1 MREKIDLFL
10 PCEDLEVAQEALT
23 ELHDN
28 KTVQHINLLVSSDFA
43 ALHQVPDG
51 CTFVVIDRL
60 ESSNT
65 VTSIA
70 ENTDADY
77 VIICTKTTPI
87 QWGLYALER
96 FLRTA
101 DDTGAVMI
109 YSDHYSMVKDESLS
123 QDGTSA
129 VGKLEKHPVIDY
141 QEGSLRDDF
150 DFGSLWLIKSQCLR
164 DYVAQTDRVD
174 YLYAGLY
181 DLRLYLSR
189 MGEIFHLN
197 EYLYTENEL
206 DTRKSGEKQ
215 FDYVNPRNRE
225 VQVEMER
232 ACTQHLEKVNALID
246 TSYYRQPDFNEQEF
260 EYEASVVIPVFN
272 REKTIADAVKSA
284 LSQKASFKY
293 NVIVVNNHSTD
304 HTGEILDAIAREME
318 EKNDKQ
324 AGRLIQIIPE
334 RRDLGIGG
342 CWNVAINSDHCG
354 KFAIQLDSDD
364 LYSSPKTL
372 QKIID
377 AFHHQKAAMVIG
389 SYRMCDFDLNTLP
402 PGLIDHK
409 EWTEDN
415 GCNNA
420 LRINGL
426 GAPRAFFTPLVR
438 QIQFPNTSYGEDYAL
453 GLAFSRRYRIGR
465 IYDELYL
472 CRRWGGNSDAALSI
486 DRVNANNLYKDR
498 LRTMELKARRQM
510 LQGKADIM
518 EDSSI
523 SRFFNRQL
531 EKWEDARHRFRDLKH
546 VETHTLSDQLK
557 LQFNPARIVST
568 GAKIDKKTLGERP
581 CFLCDKNRPKEQM
594 SKQIDER
601 FHLLVNPF
609 PILPVHFTIPA
620 RKHQPQAIYKNYGE
634 MHRFLSLHSELM
646 IFYNGPKCGASA
658 PDHLHF
664 QAGTSG
670 ILPLQTNWQRLSRNL
685 TDIISLNDEE
695 KIAAVRDFVVPAF
708 VIISKSEESDETL
721 FHRLYKAMPV
731 RGDETEPMM
740 NIIAWRK
747 SDEYISV
754 VIPREK
760 HRPDAYFAEGCSQV
774 MVSPGALDMSGLIIT
789 PREEDFH
796 KLTEESATALLQEC
810 GISTEKMNSIV
821 TKLKTSKEA
830 ETATETATLY
840 NKGKQPNVTVGI
852 VSGQKI
858 HFSLNKPYLAKGE
871 TVMGEQVVEFFE
883 GGVLWNGNQYSKL
896 TFHPQSADA
905 SFSLSDV
912 TIGVNFHWER
922 KETQTFLGTLRFVVE
937 ADKICAINELPVEKY
952 LESVISSEMSATSSL
967 ELLKAHAVISRSWLL
982 AQMKKRREVAA
993 SGNNFFSFVKKDDML
1008 IRWYDREDHTIF
1020 DVCADDHCQRY
1031 QGITKETS
1039 PHVAEAIRQTL
1050 GQVLLDGD
1058 DICDARFSKCC
1069 GGATEE
1075 FQYCWEDTPKS
1086 YLTAVRDL
1094 VLGVKSKGTA
1104 GDEESTARN
1113 KESKTLPDLTLEAE
1127 ADRWIRSNPPAFC
1140 NTTDKKILSQ
1150 VLNDYDQETADF
1162 YRWKVTY
1169 SQEKLQQLFEEK
1181 LKMNF
1186 GDILDMKAVERGKSG
1201 RISKLQIIGTEKTF
1215 TIGKEL
1221 EIRRALSDT
1230 HLYSSAFVVDK
1241 YDADV
1246 QGVPQ
1251 RFEII
1256 GAGWG
1261 HGVGLCQIGAAVMGE
1276 QGYAYNDILLH
1287 YYQGAEIKQL
1297 YK

>member
-10 PCEDLEVAQEALT
+10 PCEYIDDAQNALSV
-23 ELHDN
+23 LHEY
-28 KTVQHINLLVSSDFA
+28 KTVQHIHFLVSADFA
-43 ALHQVPDG
+43 AHHQVPEG
-51 CTFVVIDRL
+51 CTFVITDRL

-65 VTSIA
+65 IVSIA

-77 VIICTKTTPI
+77 VMICTRHTTI
-87 QWGLYALER
+87 GWGNNTLER
-96 FLRTA
+96 FLRVA
-101 DDTGAVMI
+101 DDTDAVMV
-109 YSDHYSMVKDESLS
+109 YADHYKMVE
-123 QDGTSA
+123 
-129 VGKLEKHPVIDY
+129 GKMEKHPVIDY
-141 QEGSLRDDF
+141 QSGSLRDDF
-150 DFGSLWLIKSQCLR
+150 DFGSLWCIKAQALA
-164 DYVAQTDRVD
+164 DYIAQPDREE
-174 YLYAGLY
+174 YQFAALY

-189 MGEIFHLN
+189 VGEIFHLN
-197 EYLYTENEL
+197 EFLYSEAEL

-225 VQVEMER
+225 VQIEMEK
-232 ACTQHLEKVNALID
+232 ACTQHLGKVGALID
-246 TSYYRQPDFNEQEF
+246 TTFYRQPDFGEQDF
-260 EYEASVVIPVFN
+260 EYEASVIIPVFN
-272 REKTIADAVKSA
+272 REKTVADAVKSA
-284 LSQKASFKY
+284 LGQKANFKF

-304 HTGEILDAIAREME
+304 RTGEILDELKADNM
-318 EKNDKQ
+318 
-324 AGRLIQIIPE
+324 IQIVPE
-334 RRDLGIGG
+334 RTDLGIGG
-342 CWNVAINSDHCG
+342 CWNEAINTSFCG
-354 KFAIQLDSDD
+354 KFAVQLDSDD

-372 QKIID
+372 QKIVD
-377 AFHHQKAAMVIG
+377 AFYKQKAAMIIG

-409 EWTEDN
+409 EWTDEN

-472 CRRWGGNSDAALSI
+472 CRRWGGNSDAALSVEK
-486 DRVNANNLYKDR
+486 VNANNLYKDR
-498 LRTMELKARRQM
+498 LRTMELKARQHM

-531 EKWEDARHRFRDLKH
+531 EVWTDARHRFRDLKH
-546 VETHTLSDQLK
+546 VETRQFSDQLK
-557 LQFNPARIVST
+557 LQWNPARIVST

-594 SKQIDER
+594 SKQIDEK

-620 RKHQPQAIYKNYGE
+620 RKHQPQLIYKNYGE
-634 MHRFLSLHSELM
+634 MHRFISLHSDLM
-646 IFYNGPKCGASA
+646 VFYNGPKCGASA

-664 QAGTSG
+664 QAGTNG

-695 KIAAVRDFVVPAF
+695 KISVVRDFIVPAF
-708 VIISKSEESDETL
+708 VIISKSAESDEAL
-721 FHRLYKAMPV
+721 FRRLYKAMPQ

-740 NIIAWRK
+740 NIISWRK
-747 SDEYISV
+747 GEEFISV

-760 HRPDAYFAEGCSQV
+760 HRPEAYFAEGDAQFV
-774 MVSPGALDMSGLIIT
+774 VSPGALDMSGLIIT
-789 PREEDFH
+789 PREEDFR
-796 KLTEESATALLQEC
+796 KLTEEKALSLLQEC
-810 GISTEKMNSIV
+810 GVSEEKMNAIIA
-821 TKLKTSKEA
+821 KLKASKDAEDAAEA
-830 ETATETATLY
+830 SSTLY
-840 NKGKQPNVTVGI
+840 NKGKQPDVTVGI
-852 VSGQKI
+852 VSAQKI

-871 TVMGEQVVEFFE
+871 KVLGEQVVEFSE
-883 GGVLWNGNQYSKL
+883 GGVLWNGNQYSQL

-937 ADKICAINELPVEKY
+937 SDKIVAINELPVEKY

-982 AQMKKRREVAA
+982 AQMKKRREVAE
-993 SGNNFFSFVKKDDML
+993 SGNNFFSFTKKEDTL
-1008 IRWYDREDHTIF
+1008 IRWYDREDHTLF

-1039 PHVAEAIRQTL
+1039 PHVAEAIRQTK
-1050 GQVLLDGD
+1050 GQILMDGEE
-1058 DICDARFSKCC
+1058 ICDARFSKCC
-1069 GGATEE
+1069 GGITEE
-1075 FQYCWEDTPKS
+1075 FQYCWEDTPKT
-1086 YLTAVRDL
+1086 YLTAVRDIA
-1094 VLGVKSKGTA
+1094 LGV
-1104 GDEESTARN
+1104 EH
-1113 KESKTLPDLTLEAE
+1113 TLPNLTNEEEAE
-1127 ADRWIRSNPPAFC
+1127 KWIRFNPPAFC
-1140 NTTDKKILSQ
+1140 NTQDKKILSE
-1150 VLNDYDQETADF
+1150 VLNDYDQETVNF
-1162 YRWKVTY
+1162 YRWKETL
-1169 SQEKLQQLFEEK
+1169 SQEKLQQLIVDK
-1181 LKMNF
+1181 LKMDL
-1186 GDILDMKAVERGKSG
+1186 GAILDMKAVERGKSG

-1221 EIRRALSDT
+1221 EIRRTLSDS
-1230 HLYSSAFVVDK
+1230 HLLSSAFVVDK
-1241 YDADV
+1241 YDKDE

-1251 RFEII
+1251 RFELI

-1276 QGYAYNDILLH
+1276 QGYHYDAILLH
-1287 YYQGAEIKQL
+1287 YYQGAEIKKL

>member
-10 PCEDLEVAQEALT
+10 PCEDLMVAQEALT

-43 ALHQVPDG
+43 AQHQVPDG

-65 VTSIA
+65 ITSIA

-87 QWGLYALER
+87 KWGLYALER

-164 DYVAQTDRVD
+164 DYAAQTDRVD

-189 MGEIFHLN
+189 VGEIFHLN

-225 VQVEMER
+225 VQIEMER
-232 ACTQHLEKVNALID
+232 ACTQHLEKVGALID
-246 TSYYRQPDFNEQEF
+246 TSYYRLPDFNEQDF

-284 LSQKASFKY
+284 LSQKANFKF

-304 HTGEILDAIAREME
+304 KTGDILSRIAHEME

-324 AGRLIQIIPE
+324 AGRLIQIVPE

-354 KFAIQLDSDD
+354 KFAVQLDSDD

-372 QKIID
+372 QKIVD
-377 AFHHQKAAMVIG
+377 AFYKQKAAMMIG

-531 EKWEDARHRFRDLKH
+531 EKWDDARHRFRDLKH
-546 VETHTLSDQLK
+546 VETKKLSEEVR

-594 SKQIDER
+594 SQQIDER

-646 IFYNGPKCGASA
+646 VFYNGPKCGASA

-670 ILPLQTNWQRLSRNL
+670 ILPLQANWQRLSRNL

-695 KIAAVRDFVVPAF
+695 KIAVVRDFIVPAF

-721 FHRLYKAMPV
+721 FHRLYKSMPM

-747 SDEYISV
+747 EDEYISV

-760 HRPDAYFAEGCSQV
+760 HRPEAYFAEGDAQV

-796 KLTEESATALLQEC
+796 KLTEESATTILQEC

-830 ETATETATLY
+830 ETETATLY
-840 NKGKQPNVTVGI
+840 NNGKQPNVTVGI

-871 TVMGEQVVEFFE
+871 TVMGEQVVEFSE

-1050 GQVLLDGD
+1050 GQVLLDGE

-1069 GGATEE
+1069 GGETEE

-1094 VLGVKSKGTA
+1094 VLGVK
-1104 GDEESTARN
+1104 DEEQEDSSRFTLHSSLQDEATA
-1113 KESKTLPDLTLEAE
+1113 E
-1127 ADRWIRSNPPAFC
+1127 RWIRSNPPAFC

-1186 GDILDMKAVERGKSG
+1186 GAILDMKAVERGKSG

-1241 YDADV
+1241 YDKDE

>member
-10 PCEDLEVAQEALT
+10 PCEDIEVAKETLI

-43 ALHQVPDG
+43 AHNQVPNG
-51 CTFVVIDRL
+51 CTFVVIDRM

-65 VTSIA
+65 ITSIA
-70 ENTDADY
+70 ENTDAEY
-77 VIICTKTTPI
+77 VMICTKTTPI
-87 QWGLYALER
+87 RWGLYALER

-101 DDTGAVMI
+101 DDTNAIMV
-109 YSDHYSMVKDESLS
+109 YADHYSLVKEENDPEGTLS
-123 QDGTSA
+123 D
-129 VGKLEKHPVIDY
+129 GKLVKHPVIDY
-141 QEGSLRDDF
+141 QQGSLRDDF
-150 DFGSLWLIKSQCLR
+150 DFGSLWLVKSKNLL
-164 DYVAQTDRVD
+164 DYVAQADRID
-174 YLYAGLY
+174 YQYAGLY

-189 MGEIFHLN
+189 MGEIFHIN
-197 EYLYTENEL
+197 EYLYTEDEL
-206 DTRKSGEKQ
+206 DNRKSGEKQ

-225 VQVEMER
+225 VQIEMER
-232 ACTQHLEKVNALID
+232 ACTLHLEKVGALID
-246 TSYYRQPDFNEQEF
+246 TNFYRQPDFDEQEF
-260 EYEASVVIPVFN
+260 DNEASVIIPVYN

-284 LSQKASFKY
+284 LSQKTSFKY

-304 HTGEILDAIAREME
+304 RTGEILHELARDLEVR
-318 EKNDKQ
+318 NDKQ
-324 AGRLIQIIPE
+324 AGHLIQIVPE
-334 RRDLGIGG
+334 RKDLGIGG
-342 CWNVAINSDHCG
+342 CWNIAINSDYCG
-354 KFAIQLDSDD
+354 KFAVQLDSDD

-372 QKIID
+372 QKIVD
-377 AFHHQKAAMVIG
+377 AFHKQKAAMIIG

-409 EWTEDN
+409 EWTDDN

-453 GLAFSRRYRIGR
+453 GLVFSRRYRIGR

-486 DRVNANNLYKDR
+486 DRINANNLYKDR
-498 LRTMELKARRQM
+498 LRTMELKARQQM

-518 EDSSI
+518 EDTSI

-531 EKWEDARHRFRDLKH
+531 EKWADARHRFRDLKH
-546 VETHTLSDQLK
+546 VETHQLSEQIK
-557 LQFNPARIVST
+557 LQWNPARIVST

-581 CFLCDKNRPKEQM
+581 CFLCEKNRPKEQM
-594 SKQIDER
+594 TKQIDEQ
-601 FHLLVNPF
+601 FQLLVNPF

-664 QAGTSG
+664 QSGTSG
-670 ILPLQTNWQRLSRNL
+670 ILPLQANWQRLSRNL
-685 TDIISLNDEE
+685 TDVVSLNDDE
-695 KIAAVRDFVVPAF
+695 KIAVLRDFVVPAF
-708 VIISKSEESDETL
+708 VIISKSEDSDETL
-721 FHRLYKAMPV
+721 FQRLYKSMPT

-740 NIIAWRK
+740 NIVAWRK
-747 SDEYISV
+747 GEDYISV

-760 HRPDAYFAEGCSQV
+760 HRPECYFAEGDGQV
-774 MVSPGALDMSGLIIT
+774 LVSPGALDMSGLIIT
-789 PREEDFH
+789 PREEDFR
-796 KLTEESATALLQEC
+796 KLDQKKATAILQEC
-810 GISTEKMNSIV
+810 GISEDKMNVIV
-821 TKLKTSKEA
+821 SKLKASKE
-830 ETATETATLY
+830 TETTVGISSLY
-840 NKGKQPNVTVGI
+840 NNGKQPNVTVGI

-871 TVMGEQVVEFFE
+871 EVIGEQEVEFSE

-896 TFHPQSADA
+896 TFHPQSNDA

-982 AQMKKRREVAA
+982 AQMKKRREVAE
-993 SGNNFFSFVKKDDML
+993 SGNNFFSFVKKEDML

-1039 PHVAEAIRQTL
+1039 PHVAEAIRQTK
-1050 GQVLLDGD
+1050 GQILMDGD
-1058 DICDARFSKCC
+1058 EICDARFSKCC
-1069 GGATEE
+1069 GGVTEE
-1075 FQYCWEDTPKS
+1075 FQYCWENTPKR
-1086 YLTAVRDL
+1086 YLASIRDQVSEERRMKREDSISL
-1094 VLGVKSKGTA
+1094 HASLQ
-1104 GDEESTARN
+1104 DEAT
-1113 KESKTLPDLTLEAE
+1113 AE
-1127 ADRWIRSNPPAFC
+1127 AWIRSNPPAFC
-1140 NTTDKKILSQ
+1140 NTQDKKILSQ

-1162 YRWKVTY
+1162 YRWKVTLC
-1169 SQEKLQQLFEEK
+1169 QEKVQQLLEEK
-1181 LKMNF
+1181 LKLNV
-1186 GDILDMKAVERGKSG
+1186 GEVLDFKAIERGKSG
-1201 RISKLQIIGTEKTF
+1201 RISKLQIIGSEKTF

-1221 EIRRALSDT
+1221 EIRRALSDS

-1241 YDADV
+1241 YDLDE

-1251 RFEII
+1251 RFELI

-1276 QGYAYNDILLH
+1276 QGFSYNDILLH
-1287 YYQGAEIKQL
+1287 YYQGAEIKKL

>member
-1 MREKIDLFL
+1 MRQKIDLFL
-10 PCEDLEVAQEALT
+10 PCEDLDVAQEALL

-28 KTVQHINLLVSSDFA
+28 KTVQHINLLVSADFA
-43 ALHQVPDG
+43 ASHQVPDG
-51 CTFVVIDRL
+51 CTFIVVDRL

-65 VTSIA
+65 VSSIA

-77 VIICTKTTPI
+77 VIICTKATPI
-87 QWGLYALER
+87 RWGLYALER

-101 DDTGAVMI
+101 DDTGAVMV
-109 YSDHYSMVKDESLS
+109 YSDHYSVQE
-123 QDGTSA
+123 
-129 VGKLEKHPVIDY
+129 GKLEKHPVIDY
-141 QEGSLRDDF
+141 QAGSLRDDF
-150 DFGSLWLIKSQCLR
+150 DFGSLWLVKAQNLL
-164 DYVAQTDRVD
+164 DYAAQQDRLE
-174 YLYAGLY
+174 YQFAGLY

-189 MGEIFHLN
+189 VGEIFHIN
-197 EYLYTENEL
+197 EFLYTEDEL

-225 VQVEMER
+225 VQIEMEK
-232 ACTQHLEKVNALID
+232 ACTHHLEKVGALVD
-246 TSYYRQPDFNEQEF
+246 TNYYRQPDFDEQEF
-260 EYEASVVIPVFN
+260 EYEASVIIPVFN

-284 LSQKASFKY
+284 LSQKTSFKF

-304 HTGEILDAIAREME
+304 RTGEILSEIAHEME
-318 EKNDKQ
+318 ERNDKQ
-324 AGRLIQIIPE
+324 AGRLVQIVPD
-334 RRDLGIGG
+334 RNDLGIGG
-342 CWNVAINSDHCG
+342 CWNMAINSDHCG
-354 KFAIQLDSDD
+354 KFAVQLDSDD

-372 QKIID
+372 QKIVD
-377 AFHHQKAAMVIG
+377 AFHKQKAAMMIG

-453 GLAFSRRYRIGR
+453 GLVFSRRYRIGR

-486 DRVNANNLYKDR
+486 DKVNANNLYKDR
-498 LRTMELKARRQM
+498 LRTMELKARQQM

-523 SRFFNRQL
+523 SRFFNRQM
-531 EKWEDARHRFRDLKH
+531 EKWADARHRFRDLKH
-546 VETHTLSDQLK
+546 VETHQLSDQLK
-557 LQFNPARIVST
+557 VQWNPARIVST
-568 GAKIDKKTLGERP
+568 GAKIDKKTLGDRP
-581 CFLCDKNRPKEQM
+581 CFLCDKNRPKEQI

-601 FHLLVNPF
+601 FLLLVNPF
-609 PILPVHFTIPA
+609 PILPIHFTIPA
-620 RKHQPQAIYKNYGE
+620 RKHQPQSIYKNYGE

-646 IFYNGPKCGASA
+646 VFYNGPKCGASA

-670 ILPLQTNWQRLSRNL
+670 ILPLQANWQRLSRNL
-685 TDIISLNDEE
+685 TDIISLNDDE
-695 KIAAVRDFVVPAF
+695 KIALIHDFVVPAF
-708 VIISKSEESDETL
+708 VIISKSEDSDEAL
-721 FHRLYKAMPV
+721 FHRLYKSMPV

-747 SDEYISV
+747 GDEYISV

-760 HRPDAYFAEGCSQV
+760 HRPEAYFAEGDAQM

-789 PREEDFH
+789 PREEDFR
-796 KLTEESATALLQEC
+796 KLTEESATAILQEC
-810 GISTEKMNSIV
+810 GVSTDKMNSIV
-821 TKLKTSKEA
+821 TKLKASKEA
-830 ETATETATLY
+830 ELQVGTSALY
-840 NKGKQPNVTVGI
+840 SYDKEPEVKVGI

-871 TVMGEQVVEFFE
+871 TVIGEQEVEFSE
-883 GGVLWNGNQYSKL
+883 GGVLWNGNQYSSL

-905 SFSLSDV
+905 SFSLNDV

-937 ADKICAINELPVEKY
+937 SDKICAINELPVEKY

-982 AQMKKRREVAA
+982 AQMKKRRDVAE
-993 SGNNFFSFVKKDDML
+993 SGNNFFSFTKKEDML

-1039 PHVAEAIRQTL
+1039 PHVAEAIRQTK

-1058 DICDARFSKCC
+1058 EICDARFSKCC
-1069 GGATEE
+1069 GGVTEE
-1075 FQYCWEDTPKS
+1075 FQYCWEDTPKN
-1086 YLTAVRDL
+1086 YLTAVRDIA
-1094 VLGVKSKGTA
+1094 LGI
-1104 GDEESTARN
+1104 EST
-1113 KESKTLPDLTLEAE
+1113 LPNLTNEEEAE
-1127 ADRWIRSNPPAFC
+1127 KWIRFNPPAFC
-1140 NTTDKKILSQ
+1140 NTQDKRILSQ
-1150 VLNDYDQETADF
+1150 VLNDYDQETVDF
-1162 YRWKVTY
+1162 YRWKVTLT
-1169 SQEKLQQLFEEK
+1169 QEKLQQLIADR
-1181 LKMNF
+1181 LKMDL
-1186 GDILDMKAVERGKSG
+1186 GSILDMKSVERGTSG

-1221 EIRRALSDT
+1221 EIRRTLSDS
-1230 HLYSSAFVVDK
+1230 HLLSSAFIVDK
-1241 YDADV
+1241 YDIDE

-1251 RFEII
+1251 RFELI

-1276 QGYAYNDILLH
+1276 EGYLYDAILLH
-1287 YYQGAEIKQL
+1287 YYQGAEIKKL

>member
-10 PCEDLEVAQEALT
+10 PFEALEKGEET
-23 ELHDN
+23 LLELHEN

-43 ALHQVPDG
+43 SQHQVPEG
-51 CTFVVIDRL
+51 CTFVVIDRM

-65 VTSIA
+65 VMSIA

-77 VIICTKTTPI
+77 LLLCTRMTSVR
-87 QWGLYALER
+87 WGLYALER

-101 DDTGAVMI
+101 DDTGAVMV
-109 YSDHYSMVKDESLS
+109 YSDHYS
-123 QDGTSA
+123 
-129 VGKLEKHPVIDY
+129 LEEGALTKHPAIDY
-141 QEGSLRDDF
+141 QAGSLRDDF
-150 DFGSLWLIKSQCLR
+150 GFGSLWLIKSQALL

-174 YLYAGLY
+174 YQYAGLY

-189 MGEIFHLN
+189 KGEIFHLN
-197 EYLYTENEL
+197 EYLYTEAEL

-225 VQVEMER
+225 VQIEMER
-232 ACTQHLEKVNALID
+232 ACTAHLEKVGAIVD
-246 TSYYRQPDFNEQEF
+246 TNFYRQPDFDEQDF
-260 EYEASVVIPVFN
+260 ACEASVVIPVFN

-284 LSQKASFKY
+284 LSQKTNFPY
-293 NVIVVNNHSTD
+293 TVIVVNNHSTD
-304 HTGEILDAIAREME
+304 STGEILDSIDDE
-318 EKNDKQ
+318 
-324 AGRLIQIIPE
+324 RLIQIVPG
-334 RRDLGIGG
+334 RTDLGIGG
-342 CWNVAINSDHCG
+342 CWNVAVNSDHCG
-354 KFAIQLDSDD
+354 KFAVQLDSDD

-372 QKIID
+372 QKIVD
-377 AFHHQKAAMVIG
+377 AFHEQKAAMIIG

-472 CRRWGGNSDAALSI
+472 CRRWGGNSDAALSVE
-486 DRVNANNLYKDR
+486 RVNANNLYKDR
-498 LRTMELKARRQM
+498 LRTMELKARQQM

-531 EKWEDARHRFRDLKH
+531 EMWEDARHRFRDLKH
-546 VETHTLSDQLK
+546 VEVRQLSDQLK
-557 LQFNPARIVST
+557 VQFNPARIVST
-568 GAKIDKKTLGERP
+568 GAKIDKHTLGERP
-581 CFLCDKNRPKEQM
+581 CFLCERNRPKEQM
-594 SKQIDER
+594 TKQIDDH
-601 FHLLVNPF
+601 FQLLVNPF

-620 RKHQPQAIYKNYGE
+620 TKHQPQSIYRHYGE
-634 MHRFLSLHSELM
+634 MHRLLSLHSELM
-646 IFYNGPKCGASA
+646 VFYNGPKCGASA

-670 ILPLQTNWQRLSRNL
+670 VLPLQTNWQRLSRNL
-685 TDIISLNDEE
+685 TDVISLNDEE
-695 KIAAVRDFVVPAF
+695 KISVLRDFLVPAF
-708 VIISKSEESDETL
+708 VIISKSEDSDEEL
-721 FHRLYKAMPV
+721 FHRLYRSMPM
-731 RGDETEPMM
+731 RGDESEPMM

-747 SDEYISV
+747 GDEFISV

-760 HRPDAYFAEGCSQV
+760 HRPDAYFAEGEAQM
-774 MVSPGALDMSGLIIT
+774 MVSPGALDMTGLIIT
-789 PREEDFH
+789 PREEDFS
-796 KLTEESATALLQEC
+796 KINLDKATALLREC
-810 GISTEKMNSIV
+810 GISAEKMEAIV
-821 TKLKTSKEA
+821 SNLKASA
-830 ETATETATLY
+830 ATAHEHPLQLLAG
-840 NKGKQPNVTVGI
+840 KGKQPNVNVGI

-871 TVMGEQVVEFFE
+871 MVTGEQEVAFSE
-883 GGVLWNGNQYSKL
+883 GGILWNGNQYSSL

-922 KETQTFLGTLRFVVE
+922 KETQTFLGTLHFVVE
-937 ADKICAINELPVEKY
+937 SDKICAINELPVERY

-982 AQMKKRREVAA
+982 AQMKKRREVAE
-993 SGNNFFSFVKKDDML
+993 SGNNFFSFVKKDDRL

-1039 PHVAEAIRQTL
+1039 PHVAEAIRQTK
-1050 GQVLLDGD
+1050 GQILMDGD

-1069 GGATEE
+1069 GGVTEE
-1075 FQYCWEDTPKS
+1075 FQYCWEDTPKN
-1086 YLTAVRDL
+1086 YLSSVRDIIQ
-1094 VLGVKSKGTA
+1094 GVKSA
-1104 GDEESTARN
+1104 GSAAPAPLPSLQDEA
-1113 KESKTLPDLTLEAE
+1113 A
-1127 ADRWIRSNPPAFC
+1127 ADAWIRSNPPAFC
-1140 NTTDKKILSQ
+1140 NTSDKKILSQ

-1162 YRWKVTY
+1162 YRWKVTLT
-1169 SQEKLQQLFEEK
+1169 QEKLQQLLDEK
-1181 LKMNF
+1181 LKMSF
-1186 GDILDMKAVERGKSG
+1186 GDILDLQAEERGKSG
-1201 RISKLQIIGTEKTF
+1201 RISKLRIVGTEKTF
-1215 TIGKEL
+1215 VIGKEL

-1230 HLYSSAFVVDK
+1230 HLYSSAFVVDRCDIDEK
-1241 YDADV
+1241 
-1246 QGVPQ
+1246 GVPQ
-1251 RFEII
+1251 RFDII

-1276 QGYAYNDILLH
+1276 EGFDYDAILLH
-1287 YYQGAEIKQL
+1287 YYQGAEIKKV

>member
-10 PCEDLEVAQEALT
+10 PCEYIDDAQNALSV
-23 ELHDN
+23 LHEY
-28 KTVQHINLLVSSDFA
+28 KTVQHIHFLVSADFA
-43 ALHQVPDG
+43 AHHQVPEG
-51 CTFVVIDRL
+51 CTFVITDRL

-65 VTSIA
+65 IVSIA

-77 VIICTKTTPI
+77 VMICTRHTTI
-87 QWGLYALER
+87 GWGNNTLER
-96 FLRTA
+96 FLRVA
-101 DDTGAVMI
+101 DDTDAVMV
-109 YSDHYSMVKDESLS
+109 YADHYKMVE
-123 QDGTSA
+123 
-129 VGKLEKHPVIDY
+129 GKMEKHPVIDY
-141 QEGSLRDDF
+141 QSGSLRDDF
-150 DFGSLWLIKSQCLR
+150 DFGSLWCIKAQALA
-164 DYVAQTDRVD
+164 DYIAQSDREE
-174 YLYAGLY
+174 YQFAALY

-189 MGEIFHLN
+189 VGEIFHLN
-197 EYLYTENEL
+197 EFLYSEAEL

-225 VQVEMER
+225 VQIEMEK
-232 ACTQHLEKVNALID
+232 ACTQHLGKVGALID
-246 TSYYRQPDFNEQEF
+246 TTFYRQPDFGEQDF
-260 EYEASVVIPVFN
+260 EYEASVIIPVFN
-272 REKTIADAVKSA
+272 REKTVADAVKSA
-284 LSQKASFKY
+284 LGQKANFKF

-304 HTGEILDAIAREME
+304 RTGEILDELKADNM
-318 EKNDKQ
+318 
-324 AGRLIQIIPE
+324 IQIVPE
-334 RRDLGIGG
+334 RTDLGIGG
-342 CWNVAINSDHCG
+342 CWNEAINSSFCG
-354 KFAIQLDSDD
+354 KFAVQLDSDD

-372 QKIID
+372 QKIVD
-377 AFHHQKAAMVIG
+377 AFYKQKAAMIIG

-409 EWTEDN
+409 EWTDEN

-472 CRRWGGNSDAALSI
+472 CRRWGGNSDAALSVEK
-486 DRVNANNLYKDR
+486 VNANNLYKDR
-498 LRTMELKARRQM
+498 LRTMELKARQHM

-531 EKWEDARHRFRDLKH
+531 EVWTDARHRFRDLKH
-546 VETHTLSDQLK
+546 VETRQFSDQLK
-557 LQFNPARIVST
+557 LQWNPARIVST

-594 SKQIDER
+594 SKQIDEK

-620 RKHQPQAIYKNYGE
+620 RKHQPQLIYKNYGE
-634 MHRFLSLHSELM
+634 MHRFISLHSDLM
-646 IFYNGPKCGASA
+646 VFYNGPKCGASA

-664 QAGTSG
+664 QAGTNG

-695 KIAAVRDFVVPAF
+695 KISVVRDFIVPAF
-708 VIISKSEESDETL
+708 VIISKSAESDEAL
-721 FHRLYKAMPV
+721 FRRLYKAMPQ

-740 NIIAWRK
+740 NIISWRK
-747 SDEYISV
+747 GEEFISV

-760 HRPDAYFAEGCSQV
+760 HRPEAYFAEGDAQFV
-774 MVSPGALDMSGLIIT
+774 VSPGALDMSGLIIT
-789 PREEDFH
+789 PREEDFR
-796 KLTEESATALLQEC
+796 KLTEEKALSLLQEC
-810 GISTEKMNSIV
+810 GVSEEKMNAIIA
-821 TKLKTSKEA
+821 KLKASKDAENAAEA
-830 ETATETATLY
+830 SSTLY
-840 NKGKQPNVTVGI
+840 NKGKQPDVTVGI
-852 VSGQKI
+852 VSAQKI

-871 TVMGEQVVEFFE
+871 KVLGEQVVEFSE
-883 GGVLWNGNQYSKL
+883 GGVLWNGNQYSQL

-937 ADKICAINELPVEKY
+937 SDKIVAINELPVEKY

-982 AQMKKRREVAA
+982 AQMKKRREVAE
-993 SGNNFFSFVKKDDML
+993 SGNNFFSFTKKEDTL
-1008 IRWYDREDHTIF
+1008 IRWYDREDHTLF

-1039 PHVAEAIRQTL
+1039 PHVAEAIRQTK
-1050 GQVLLDGD
+1050 GQILMDGEE
-1058 DICDARFSKCC
+1058 ICDARFSKCC
-1069 GGATEE
+1069 GGITEE
-1075 FQYCWEDTPKS
+1075 FQYCWEDTPKT
-1086 YLTAVRDL
+1086 YLTAVRDIA
-1094 VLGVKSKGTA
+1094 LGV
-1104 GDEESTARN
+1104 EH
-1113 KESKTLPDLTLEAE
+1113 TLPNLTNEEEAE
-1127 ADRWIRSNPPAFC
+1127 KWIRFNPPAFC
-1140 NTTDKKILSQ
+1140 NTQDKKILSE
-1150 VLNDYDQETADF
+1150 VLNDYDQETVNF
-1162 YRWKVTY
+1162 YRWKETL
-1169 SQEKLQQLFEEK
+1169 SQEKLQQLIADK
-1181 LKMNF
+1181 LKMDL
-1186 GDILDMKAVERGKSG
+1186 GAILDMKAVERGKSG
-1201 RISKLQIIGTEKTF
+1201 RISKLQIIGTEKIF

-1221 EIRRALSDT
+1221 EIRRTLSDS
-1230 HLYSSAFVVDK
+1230 HLLSSAFVVDK
-1241 YDADV
+1241 YDKDE

-1251 RFEII
+1251 RFELI

-1276 QGYAYNDILLH
+1276 QGYHYDAILLH
-1287 YYQGAEIKQL
+1287 YYQGAEIKKL

>member
-10 PCEDLEVAQEALT
+10 PFEALEKGEET
-23 ELHDN
+23 LLELHEN

-43 ALHQVPDG
+43 SQHQVPEG
-51 CTFVVIDRL
+51 CTFVVIDRM

-65 VTSIA
+65 VMSIA

-77 VIICTKTTPI
+77 LLLCTRMTSVR
-87 QWGLYALER
+87 WGLYALER

-101 DDTGAVMI
+101 DDTGAVMV
-109 YSDHYSMVKDESLS
+109 YSDHYS
-123 QDGTSA
+123 
-129 VGKLEKHPVIDY
+129 LEEGALTKHPAIDY
-141 QEGSLRDDF
+141 QAGSLRDDF
-150 DFGSLWLIKSQCLR
+150 DFGSLWLIKSQALL

-174 YLYAGLY
+174 YQYAGLY

-189 MGEIFHLN
+189 KGEIFHLN
-197 EYLYTENEL
+197 EYLYTEAEL

-225 VQVEMER
+225 VQIEMER
-232 ACTQHLEKVNALID
+232 ACTAHLEKVGAIVD
-246 TSYYRQPDFNEQEF
+246 TNFYRQPDFDEQDF
-260 EYEASVVIPVFN
+260 ACEASVVIPVFN

-284 LSQKASFKY
+284 LSQKTNFPY

-304 HTGEILDAIAREME
+304 STGEILDSIDDE
-318 EKNDKQ
+318 
-324 AGRLIQIIPE
+324 RLIQIVPG
-334 RRDLGIGG
+334 RTDLGIGG
-342 CWNVAINSDHCG
+342 CWNVAVNSDHCG
-354 KFAIQLDSDD
+354 KFAVQLDSDD

-372 QKIID
+372 QKIVD
-377 AFHHQKAAMVIG
+377 AFHEQKAAMIIG

-472 CRRWGGNSDAALSI
+472 CRRWGGNSDAALSVE
-486 DRVNANNLYKDR
+486 RVNANNLYKDR
-498 LRTMELKARRQM
+498 LRTMELKARQQM

-531 EKWEDARHRFRDLKH
+531 EMWEDARHRFRDLKH
-546 VETHTLSDQLK
+546 VEVRQLSDQLK
-557 LQFNPARIVST
+557 VQFNPARIVST
-568 GAKIDKKTLGERP
+568 GAKIDKHTLGERP
-581 CFLCDKNRPKEQM
+581 CFLCERNRPKEQM
-594 SKQIDER
+594 TKQIDDH
-601 FHLLVNPF
+601 FQLLVNPF

-620 RKHQPQAIYKNYGE
+620 TKHQPQSIYRHYGE
-634 MHRFLSLHSELM
+634 MHRLLSLHSELM
-646 IFYNGPKCGASA
+646 VFYNGPKCGASA

-670 ILPLQTNWQRLSRNL
+670 VLPLQTNWQRLSRNL
-685 TDIISLNDEE
+685 TDVISLTDEE
-695 KIAAVRDFVVPAF
+695 KISVLRDFLVPAF
-708 VIISKSEESDETL
+708 VIISKSEDSDEEL
-721 FHRLYKAMPV
+721 FHRLYRSMPM
-731 RGDETEPMM
+731 RGDESEPMM

-747 SDEYISV
+747 GDEFISV

-760 HRPDAYFAEGCSQV
+760 HRPDAYFAEGEAQM
-774 MVSPGALDMSGLIIT
+774 MVSPGALDMAGLIIT
-789 PREEDFH
+789 PREEDFS
-796 KLTEESATALLQEC
+796 KINLDKATALLREC
-810 GISTEKMNSIV
+810 GISTEKMEAIV
-821 TKLKTSKEA
+821 SNLKASA
-830 ETATETATLY
+830 ATAHEHPLQLLAG
-840 NKGKQPNVTVGI
+840 KGKQPNVNVGI

-871 TVMGEQVVEFFE
+871 MVTGEQEVAFSE
-883 GGVLWNGNQYSKL
+883 GGILWNGNQYSSL
-896 TFHPQSADA
+896 TFHPQSSDA

-922 KETQTFLGTLRFVVE
+922 KETQTFLGTLHFVVE
-937 ADKICAINELPVEKY
+937 SDKICAINELPVERY

-982 AQMKKRREVAA
+982 AQMKKRREVAE
-993 SGNNFFSFVKKDDML
+993 SGNNFFSFVKKDDRL

-1039 PHVAEAIRQTL
+1039 PHVAEAIRQTK
-1050 GQVLLDGD
+1050 GQILMDGD

-1069 GGATEE
+1069 GGVTEE
-1075 FQYCWEDTPKS
+1075 FQYCWEDTPKN
-1086 YLTAVRDL
+1086 YLSSVRDIIQ
-1094 VLGVKSKGTA
+1094 GVKSVSSA
-1104 GDEESTARN
+1104 APAPLPSLQDEAA
-1113 KESKTLPDLTLEAE
+1113 AE
-1127 ADRWIRSNPPAFC
+1127 AWIRSNPPAFC

-1162 YRWKVTY
+1162 YRWKVTLT
-1169 SQEKLQQLFEEK
+1169 QEKLKQLLDEK

-1186 GDILDMKAVERGKSG
+1186 GDILDLQAEERGKSG
-1201 RISKLQIIGTEKTF
+1201 RISKLRIVGTEKTF
-1215 TIGKEL
+1215 VIGKEL

-1230 HLYSSAFVVDK
+1230 HLYSSAFVVDRCDIDEK
-1241 YDADV
+1241 
-1246 QGVPQ
+1246 GVPQ
-1251 RFEII
+1251 RFDII

-1276 QGYAYNDILLH
+1276 EGFDYDAILLH
-1287 YYQGAEIKQL
+1287 YYQGAEIKKV

>member
-10 PCEDLEVAQEALT
+10 PCENIDDAQNALSV
-23 ELHDN
+23 LHEY
-28 KTVQHINLLVSSDFA
+28 KTVQHIHFLVSADFA
-43 ALHQVPDG
+43 AHHQVPEG
-51 CTFVVIDRL
+51 CTFVITDRL

-65 VTSIA
+65 IASIA

-77 VIICTKTTPI
+77 VMICTRHTTI
-87 QWGLYALER
+87 GWGNNTLER
-96 FLRTA
+96 FLRVA
-101 DDTGAVMI
+101 DDTDAVMV
-109 YSDHYSMVKDESLS
+109 YADHYKMVE
-123 QDGTSA
+123 
-129 VGKLEKHPVIDY
+129 GKMEKHPVIDY
-141 QEGSLRDDF
+141 QSGSLRDDF
-150 DFGSLWLIKSQCLR
+150 DFGSLWCIKAQALA
-164 DYVAQTDRVD
+164 DYIAQSDREE
-174 YLYAGLY
+174 YQFAALY

-189 MGEIFHLN
+189 VGEIFHLN
-197 EYLYTENEL
+197 EFLYSEAEL

-225 VQVEMER
+225 VQIEMEK
-232 ACTQHLEKVNALID
+232 ACTQHLGKVGALID
-246 TSYYRQPDFNEQEF
+246 TTFYRQPDFGEQDF
-260 EYEASVVIPVFN
+260 EYEASVIIPVFN
-272 REKTIADAVKSA
+272 REKTVADAVKSA
-284 LSQKASFKY
+284 LGQKANFKF

-304 HTGEILDAIAREME
+304 RTGEILDELKAD
-318 EKNDKQ
+318 N
-324 AGRLIQIIPE
+324 LIQIVPE
-334 RRDLGIGG
+334 RTDLGIGG
-342 CWNVAINSDHCG
+342 CWNEAINSSFCG
-354 KFAIQLDSDD
+354 KFAVQLDSDD

-372 QKIID
+372 QKIVD
-377 AFHHQKAAMVIG
+377 AFYKQKAAMIIG

-409 EWTEDN
+409 EWTDEN

-472 CRRWGGNSDAALSI
+472 CRRWGGNSDAALSVEK
-486 DRVNANNLYKDR
+486 VNANNLYKDR
-498 LRTMELKARRQM
+498 LRTMELKARQHL

-531 EKWEDARHRFRDLKH
+531 EVWTDARHRFRDLKH
-546 VETHTLSDQLK
+546 VETRQFSDQLK
-557 LQFNPARIVST
+557 LQWNPARIVST

-594 SKQIDER
+594 SKQIDEK

-620 RKHQPQAIYKNYGE
+620 RKHQPQLIYKNYGE
-634 MHRFLSLHSELM
+634 MHRFISLHSDLM
-646 IFYNGPKCGASA
+646 VFYNGPKCGASA

-664 QAGTSG
+664 QAGTNG

-695 KIAAVRDFVVPAF
+695 KISVVRDFIVPAF
-708 VIISKSEESDETL
+708 VIISKSAESDEAL
-721 FHRLYKAMPV
+721 FRRLYKAMPQ

-740 NIIAWRK
+740 NIISWRK
-747 SDEYISV
+747 GEEFISV

-760 HRPDAYFAEGCSQV
+760 HRPEAYFAEGDAQFV
-774 MVSPGALDMSGLIIT
+774 VSPGALDMSGLIIT
-789 PREEDFH
+789 PREEDFR
-796 KLTEESATALLQEC
+796 KLTEEKALSLLQEC
-810 GISTEKMNSIV
+810 GVSEEKMNAIIA
-821 TKLKTSKEA
+821 KLKASKDAEDAAEA
-830 ETATETATLY
+830 SSTLY
-840 NKGKQPNVTVGI
+840 NKGKQPDVTVGI
-852 VSGQKI
+852 VSAQKI

-871 TVMGEQVVEFFE
+871 KVLGEQVVEFSE
-883 GGVLWNGNQYSKL
+883 GGVLWNGNQYSQI

-937 ADKICAINELPVEKY
+937 SDKIVAINELPVEKY

-982 AQMKKRREVAA
+982 AQMKKRREVAEN
-993 SGNNFFSFVKKDDML
+993 GNNFFSFTKKEDTL
-1008 IRWYDREDHTIF
+1008 IRWYDREDHTLF

-1039 PHVAEAIRQTL
+1039 PHVAEAIRQTK
-1050 GQVLLDGD
+1050 GQILMDGEE
-1058 DICDARFSKCC
+1058 ICDARFSKCC
-1069 GGATEE
+1069 GGITEE
-1075 FQYCWEDTPKS
+1075 FQYCWEDTPKT
-1086 YLTAVRDL
+1086 YLTAVRDIA
-1094 VLGVKSKGTA
+1094 LGV
-1104 GDEESTARN
+1104 EH
-1113 KESKTLPDLTLEAE
+1113 TLPNLTNEEEAE
-1127 ADRWIRSNPPAFC
+1127 KWIRFNRPAFC
-1140 NTTDKKILSQ
+1140 NTQDKKILSE
-1150 VLNDYDQETADF
+1150 VLNDYDQETVNF
-1162 YRWKVTY
+1162 YRWKETL
-1169 SQEKLQQLFEEK
+1169 SQEKLQQLIADK
-1181 LKMNF
+1181 LKMDL
-1186 GDILDMKAVERGKSG
+1186 GAILDMKAVERGKSG
-1201 RISKLQIIGTEKTF
+1201 RISKLQLIGTEKTF

-1221 EIRRALSDT
+1221 EIRRTLSDS
-1230 HLYSSAFVVDK
+1230 HLLSSAFVVDK
-1241 YDADV
+1241 YDKDE

-1251 RFEII
+1251 RFELI

-1276 QGYAYNDILLH
+1276 QGYHYDAILLH
-1287 YYQGAEIKQL
+1287 YYQGAEIKKL

>member
-10 PCEDLEVAQEALT
+10 PCEYIDDAQNALSV
-23 ELHDN
+23 LHEY
-28 KTVQHINLLVSSDFA
+28 KTVQHIHFLVSADFA
-43 ALHQVPDG
+43 AHHQVPEG
-51 CTFVVIDRL
+51 CTFVITDRL

-65 VTSIA
+65 IVSIA

-77 VIICTKTTPI
+77 VMICTRHTTI
-87 QWGLYALER
+87 GWGNNTLER
-96 FLRTA
+96 FLRVA
-101 DDTGAVMI
+101 DDTDAVMV
-109 YSDHYSMVKDESLS
+109 YADHYKMVEDKM
-123 QDGTSA
+123 
-129 VGKLEKHPVIDY
+129 EKHPVIDY
-141 QEGSLRDDF
+141 QSGSLRDDF
-150 DFGSLWLIKSQCLR
+150 DFGSLWCIKAQALA
-164 DYVAQTDRVD
+164 DYIAQPDREE
-174 YLYAGLY
+174 YQFAALY

-189 MGEIFHLN
+189 VGEIFHLN
-197 EYLYTENEL
+197 EFLYSEAEL

-225 VQVEMER
+225 VQIEMEK
-232 ACTQHLEKVNALID
+232 ACTQHLGKVGALID
-246 TSYYRQPDFNEQEF
+246 TTFYRQPDFGEQDF
-260 EYEASVVIPVFN
+260 EYEASVIIPVFN
-272 REKTIADAVKSA
+272 REKTVADAVKSA
-284 LSQKASFKY
+284 LGQKANFKF

-304 HTGEILDAIAREME
+304 RTGEILDELKADNM
-318 EKNDKQ
+318 
-324 AGRLIQIIPE
+324 IQIVPE
-334 RRDLGIGG
+334 RTDLGIGG
-342 CWNVAINSDHCG
+342 CWNEAINSSFCG
-354 KFAIQLDSDD
+354 KFAVQLDSDD

-372 QKIID
+372 QKIVD
-377 AFHHQKAAMVIG
+377 AFYKQKAAMIIG

-409 EWTEDN
+409 EWTDEN

-472 CRRWGGNSDAALSI
+472 CRRWGGNSDAALSVEK
-486 DRVNANNLYKDR
+486 VNANNLYKDR
-498 LRTMELKARRQM
+498 LRTMELKARQHL

-531 EKWEDARHRFRDLKH
+531 EVWTDARHRFRDLKH
-546 VETHTLSDQLK
+546 VETRQFSDQLK
-557 LQFNPARIVST
+557 LQWNPARIVST

-594 SKQIDER
+594 SKQIDEK

-620 RKHQPQAIYKNYGE
+620 RKHQPQLIYKNYGE
-634 MHRFLSLHSELM
+634 MHRFISLHSDLM
-646 IFYNGPKCGASA
+646 VFYNGPKCGASA

-664 QAGTSG
+664 QAGTNG

-695 KIAAVRDFVVPAF
+695 KISVVRDFIVPAF
-708 VIISKSEESDETL
+708 VIISKSAESDEAL
-721 FHRLYKAMPV
+721 FRRLYKAMPQ

-740 NIIAWRK
+740 NIISWRK
-747 SDEYISV
+747 GEEFISV

-760 HRPDAYFAEGCSQV
+760 HRPEAYFAEGDAQFV
-774 MVSPGALDMSGLIIT
+774 VSPGALDMSGLIIT
-789 PREEDFH
+789 PREEDFR
-796 KLTEESATALLQEC
+796 KLTEEKALSLLQEC
-810 GISTEKMNSIV
+810 GVSEEKMNAIIA
-821 TKLKTSKEA
+821 KLKASKDAEDAAEA
-830 ETATETATLY
+830 SSTLY
-840 NKGKQPNVTVGI
+840 NKGKQPDVTVGI
-852 VSGQKI
+852 VSAQKI

-871 TVMGEQVVEFFE
+871 KVLGEQVVEFSE
-883 GGVLWNGNQYSKL
+883 GGVLWNGNQYSQL

-937 ADKICAINELPVEKY
+937 SDKIVAINELPVEKY

-982 AQMKKRREVAA
+982 AQMKKRREVAE
-993 SGNNFFSFVKKDDML
+993 SGNNFFSFTKKEDTL
-1008 IRWYDREDHTIF
+1008 IRWYDREDHTLF

-1039 PHVAEAIRQTL
+1039 PHVAEAIRQTK
-1050 GQVLLDGD
+1050 GQILMDGEE
-1058 DICDARFSKCC
+1058 ICDARFSKCC
-1069 GGATEE
+1069 GGITEE
-1075 FQYCWEDTPKS
+1075 FQYCWEDTPKT
-1086 YLTAVRDL
+1086 YLTAVRDIA
-1094 VLGVKSKGTA
+1094 LGV
-1104 GDEESTARN
+1104 EH
-1113 KESKTLPDLTLEAE
+1113 TLPNLTNEEEAE
-1127 ADRWIRSNPPAFC
+1127 KWIRFNPPAFC
-1140 NTTDKKILSQ
+1140 NTQDKKILSE
-1150 VLNDYDQETADF
+1150 VLNDYDQETVNF
-1162 YRWKVTY
+1162 YRWKETL
-1169 SQEKLQQLFEEK
+1169 SQEKLQQLIADK
-1181 LKMNF
+1181 LKMDL
-1186 GDILDMKAVERGKSG
+1186 GAILDMKAVERGKSG
-1201 RISKLQIIGTEKTF
+1201 RISKLQFIGTEKTF

-1221 EIRRALSDT
+1221 EIRRTLSDS
-1230 HLYSSAFVVDK
+1230 HLLSSAFVVDK
-1241 YDADV
+1241 YDKDE

-1251 RFEII
+1251 RFELI

-1276 QGYAYNDILLH
+1276 QGYHYDAILLH
-1287 YYQGAEIKQL
+1287 YYQGAEIKKL

>member
-10 PCEDLEVAQEALT
+10 PCEYIDDAQNALSV
-23 ELHDN
+23 LHEY
-28 KTVQHINLLVSSDFA
+28 KTVQHIHFLVSADFA
-43 ALHQVPDG
+43 AHHQVPEG
-51 CTFVVIDRL
+51 CTFVITDRL

-65 VTSIA
+65 IVSIA

-77 VIICTKTTPI
+77 VMICTRHTTI
-87 QWGLYALER
+87 GWGNNTLER
-96 FLRTA
+96 FLRVA
-101 DDTGAVMI
+101 DDTDAVMV
-109 YSDHYSMVKDESLS
+109 YADHYKMVE
-123 QDGTSA
+123 
-129 VGKLEKHPVIDY
+129 GKMEKHPVIDY
-141 QEGSLRDDF
+141 QSGSLRDDF
-150 DFGSLWLIKSQCLR
+150 DFGSLWCIKAQALA
-164 DYVAQTDRVD
+164 DYIAQPDREE
-174 YLYAGLY
+174 YQFAALY

-189 MGEIFHLN
+189 VGEIFHLN
-197 EYLYTENEL
+197 EFLYSEAEL

-225 VQVEMER
+225 VQIEMEK
-232 ACTQHLEKVNALID
+232 ACTQHLGKVGALID
-246 TSYYRQPDFNEQEF
+246 TTFYRQPDFGEQEF
-260 EYEASVVIPVFN
+260 EYEASVIIPVFN
-272 REKTIADAVKSA
+272 REKTVADAVKSA
-284 LSQKASFKY
+284 LGQKANFKF

-304 HTGEILDAIAREME
+304 RTGEILDELKAD
-318 EKNDKQ
+318 N
-324 AGRLIQIIPE
+324 LIQIVPE
-334 RRDLGIGG
+334 RTDLGIGG
-342 CWNVAINSDHCG
+342 CWNEAINSSFCG
-354 KFAIQLDSDD
+354 KFAVQLDSDD

-372 QKIID
+372 QKIVD
-377 AFHHQKAAMVIG
+377 AFYKQKAAMIIG

-409 EWTEDN
+409 EWTDEN

-472 CRRWGGNSDAALSI
+472 CRRWGGNSDAALSVEK
-486 DRVNANNLYKDR
+486 VNANNLYKDR
-498 LRTMELKARRQM
+498 LRTMELKARQHM

-531 EKWEDARHRFRDLKH
+531 EVWTDARHRFRDLKH
-546 VETHTLSDQLK
+546 VETRQFSDQLK
-557 LQFNPARIVST
+557 LQWNPARIVST

-594 SKQIDER
+594 SKQIDEK

-620 RKHQPQAIYKNYGE
+620 RKHQPQLIYKNYGE
-634 MHRFLSLHSELM
+634 MHRFISLHSDLM
-646 IFYNGPKCGASA
+646 VFYNGPKCGASA

-664 QAGTSG
+664 QAGTNG

-695 KIAAVRDFVVPAF
+695 KISVVRDFIVPAF
-708 VIISKSEESDETL
+708 VIISKSAESDEAL
-721 FHRLYKAMPV
+721 FRRLYKAMPQ

-740 NIIAWRK
+740 NIISWRK
-747 SDEYISV
+747 GEEFISV

-760 HRPDAYFAEGCSQV
+760 HRPEAYFAEGDAQFV
-774 MVSPGALDMSGLIIT
+774 VSPGALDMSGLIIT
-789 PREEDFH
+789 PREEDFR
-796 KLTEESATALLQEC
+796 KLTEEKALSLLQEC
-810 GISTEKMNSIV
+810 GVSEEKMNAIIA
-821 TKLKTSKEA
+821 KLKASKDAEDAAEA
-830 ETATETATLY
+830 SSTLY
-840 NKGKQPNVTVGI
+840 NKGKQPDVTVGI
-852 VSGQKI
+852 VSAQKI

-871 TVMGEQVVEFFE
+871 KVLGEQVVEFSE
-883 GGVLWNGNQYSKL
+883 GGVLWNGNQYSQL

-937 ADKICAINELPVEKY
+937 SDKIVAINELPVEKY

-982 AQMKKRREVAA
+982 AQMKKRREVAE
-993 SGNNFFSFVKKDDML
+993 SGNNFFSFTKKEDTL
-1008 IRWYDREDHTIF
+1008 IRWYDREDHTLF

-1039 PHVAEAIRQTL
+1039 PHVAEAIRQTK
-1050 GQVLLDGD
+1050 GQILMDGEE
-1058 DICDARFSKCC
+1058 ICDARFSKCC
-1069 GGATEE
+1069 GGITEE
-1075 FQYCWEDTPKS
+1075 FQYCWEDTPKT
-1086 YLTAVRDL
+1086 YLTAVRDIA
-1094 VLGVKSKGTA
+1094 LGV
-1104 GDEESTARN
+1104 EH
-1113 KESKTLPDLTLEAE
+1113 TLPNLTNEEEAE
-1127 ADRWIRSNPPAFC
+1127 KWIRFNPPAFC
-1140 NTTDKKILSQ
+1140 NTQDKKILSE
-1150 VLNDYDQETADF
+1150 VLNDYDQETVNF
-1162 YRWKVTY
+1162 YRWKETL
-1169 SQEKLQQLFEEK
+1169 SQEKLQQLIADK
-1181 LKMNF
+1181 LKMNL
-1186 GDILDMKAVERGKSG
+1186 GAILDMKAVERGKSG

-1221 EIRRALSDT
+1221 EIRRTLSDS
-1230 HLYSSAFVVDK
+1230 HLLSSAFVVDK
-1241 YDADV
+1241 YDKDE

-1251 RFEII
+1251 RFELI

-1276 QGYAYNDILLH
+1276 QGYHYDAILLH
-1287 YYQGAEIKQL
+1287 YYQGAEIKKL

>member
-10 PCEDLEVAQEALT
+10 PCEYIDDAQNALSV
-23 ELHDN
+23 LHEY
-28 KTVQHINLLVSSDFA
+28 KTVQHIHFLVSADFA
-43 ALHQVPDG
+43 AHHQVPEG
-51 CTFVVIDRL
+51 CTFVITDRL

-65 VTSIA
+65 IVSIA

-77 VIICTKTTPI
+77 VIICTRHTTI
-87 QWGLYALER
+87 GWGNNTLER
-96 FLRTA
+96 FLRVA
-101 DDTGAVMI
+101 DDTDAVMV
-109 YSDHYSMVKDESLS
+109 YADHYKMVE
-123 QDGTSA
+123 
-129 VGKLEKHPVIDY
+129 GKMEKHPVIDY
-141 QEGSLRDDF
+141 QSGSLRDDF
-150 DFGSLWLIKSQCLR
+150 DFGSLWCIKAQALA
-164 DYVAQTDRVD
+164 DYIAQSDREE
-174 YLYAGLY
+174 YQFAALY

-189 MGEIFHLN
+189 VGEIFHLN
-197 EYLYTENEL
+197 EFLYSEAEL

-225 VQVEMER
+225 VQIEMEK
-232 ACTQHLEKVNALID
+232 ACTQHLGKVGALID
-246 TSYYRQPDFNEQEF
+246 TTFYRQPDFGEQDF
-260 EYEASVVIPVFN
+260 EYEASVIIPVFN
-272 REKTIADAVKSA
+272 REKTVADAVKSA
-284 LSQKASFKY
+284 LGQKANFKF

-304 HTGEILDAIAREME
+304 RTGEILDELKAD
-318 EKNDKQ
+318 N
-324 AGRLIQIIPE
+324 LIQIVPE
-334 RRDLGIGG
+334 RTDLGIGG
-342 CWNVAINSDHCG
+342 CWNEAINSSFCG
-354 KFAIQLDSDD
+354 KFAVQLDSDD

-372 QKIID
+372 QKIVD
-377 AFHHQKAAMVIG
+377 AFYKQKAAMIIG

-409 EWTEDN
+409 EWTDEN

-472 CRRWGGNSDAALSI
+472 CRRWGGNSDAALSVEK
-486 DRVNANNLYKDR
+486 VNANNLYKDR
-498 LRTMELKARRQM
+498 LRTMELKARQHL

-531 EKWEDARHRFRDLKH
+531 EVWTDARHRFRDLKH
-546 VETHTLSDQLK
+546 VETRQFSDQLK
-557 LQFNPARIVST
+557 LQWNPARIVST

-594 SKQIDER
+594 SKQIDEK

-620 RKHQPQAIYKNYGE
+620 RKHQPQLIYKNYGE
-634 MHRFLSLHSELM
+634 MHRFISLHSDLM
-646 IFYNGPKCGASA
+646 VFYNGPKCGASA

-664 QAGTSG
+664 QAGTNG

-695 KIAAVRDFVVPAF
+695 KISVVRDFIVPAF
-708 VIISKSEESDETL
+708 VIISKSAESDEAL
-721 FHRLYKAMPV
+721 FRRLYKAMPQ

-740 NIIAWRK
+740 NIISWRK
-747 SDEYISV
+747 GEEFISV

-760 HRPDAYFAEGCSQV
+760 HRPEAYFAEGDAKFV
-774 MVSPGALDMSGLIIT
+774 VSPGALDMSGLIIT
-789 PREEDFH
+789 PREEDFR
-796 KLTEESATALLQEC
+796 KLTEEKALSLLQEC
-810 GISTEKMNSIV
+810 GVSEEKMNAIIA
-821 TKLKTSKEA
+821 KLKASKDAEDAAEA
-830 ETATETATLY
+830 SSTLY
-840 NKGKQPNVTVGI
+840 NKGKQPDVTVGI
-852 VSGQKI
+852 VSAQKI

-871 TVMGEQVVEFFE
+871 KVLGEQVVEFSE
-883 GGVLWNGNQYSKL
+883 GGVLWNGNQYSQL

-937 ADKICAINELPVEKY
+937 SDKIVAINELPVEKY

-982 AQMKKRREVAA
+982 AQMKKRREVAE
-993 SGNNFFSFVKKDDML
+993 SGNNFFSFTKKEDTL
-1008 IRWYDREDHTIF
+1008 IRWYDREDHTLF

-1039 PHVAEAIRQTL
+1039 PHVAEAIRQTK
-1050 GQVLLDGD
+1050 GQILMDGD
-1058 DICDARFSKCC
+1058 EICDARFSKCC
-1069 GGATEE
+1069 GGITEE
-1075 FQYCWEDTPKS
+1075 FQYCWEDTPKT
-1086 YLTAVRDL
+1086 YLTAVRDIA
-1094 VLGVKSKGTA
+1094 LGV
-1104 GDEESTARN
+1104 EH
-1113 KESKTLPDLTLEAE
+1113 TLPNLTNEEEAE
-1127 ADRWIRSNPPAFC
+1127 KWIRFNPPAFC
-1140 NTTDKKILSQ
+1140 NTQDKKILSE
-1150 VLNDYDQETADF
+1150 VLNDYDQETVNF
-1162 YRWKVTY
+1162 YRWKETL
-1169 SQEKLQQLFEEK
+1169 SQEKLQQLIADK
-1181 LKMNF
+1181 LKMDL
-1186 GDILDMKAVERGKSG
+1186 GAILDMKAVERGKSG
-1201 RISKLQIIGTEKTF
+1201 RISKLQIIGTEKIF

-1221 EIRRALSDT
+1221 EIRRTLSDS
-1230 HLYSSAFVVDK
+1230 HLLSSAFVVDK
-1241 YDADV
+1241 YDKDE

-1251 RFEII
+1251 RFELI

-1276 QGYAYNDILLH
+1276 QGYHYDAILLH
-1287 YYQGAEIKQL
+1287 YYQGAEIKKL

>member
-10 PCEDLEVAQEALT
+10 PCEYIDDAQNALSV
-23 ELHDN
+23 LHEY
-28 KTVQHINLLVSSDFA
+28 KTVQHIHFLVSADFA
-43 ALHQVPDG
+43 AHHQVPEG
-51 CTFVVIDRL
+51 CTFVITDRL

-65 VTSIA
+65 IVSIA

-77 VIICTKTTPI
+77 VMICTRHTTI
-87 QWGLYALER
+87 GWGNNTLER
-96 FLRTA
+96 FLRVA
-101 DDTGAVMI
+101 DDTDAVMV
-109 YSDHYSMVKDESLS
+109 YADHYKMVE
-123 QDGTSA
+123 
-129 VGKLEKHPVIDY
+129 GKMEKHPVIDY
-141 QEGSLRDDF
+141 QSGSLRDDF
-150 DFGSLWLIKSQCLR
+150 DFGSLWCIKAQALA
-164 DYVAQTDRVD
+164 DYIAQPDREE
-174 YLYAGLY
+174 YQFAALY

-189 MGEIFHLN
+189 VGEIFHLN
-197 EYLYTENEL
+197 EFLYSEAEL

-225 VQVEMER
+225 VQIEMEK
-232 ACTQHLEKVNALID
+232 ACTQHLGKVGALID
-246 TSYYRQPDFNEQEF
+246 TTFYRQPDFGEQDF
-260 EYEASVVIPVFN
+260 EYEASVIIPVFN
-272 REKTIADAVKSA
+272 REKTVADAVKSA
-284 LSQKASFKY
+284 LGQKASFKF

-304 HTGEILDAIAREME
+304 RTGEILDEL
-318 EKNDKQ
+318 KVDN
-324 AGRLIQIIPE
+324 LIQIVPE
-334 RRDLGIGG
+334 RTDLGIGG
-342 CWNVAINSDHCG
+342 CWNEAINSSFCG
-354 KFAIQLDSDD
+354 KFAVQLDSDD

-372 QKIID
+372 QKIVD
-377 AFHHQKAAMVIG
+377 AFYKQKAAMIIG

-409 EWTEDN
+409 EWTDEN

-465 IYDELYL
+465 IYEELYL
-472 CRRWGGNSDAALSI
+472 CRRWGGNSDAALSVEK
-486 DRVNANNLYKDR
+486 VNANNLYKDR
-498 LRTMELKARRQM
+498 LRTMELKARQHM

-531 EKWEDARHRFRDLKH
+531 EVWTDARHRFRDLKH
-546 VETHTLSDQLK
+546 VETRQFSDQLK
-557 LQFNPARIVST
+557 LQWNPARIVST

-594 SKQIDER
+594 SKQIDEK

-620 RKHQPQAIYKNYGE
+620 RKHQPQLIYKNYGE
-634 MHRFLSLHSELM
+634 MHRFISLHSDLM
-646 IFYNGPKCGASA
+646 VFYNGPKCGASA

-664 QAGTSG
+664 QAGTNG

-695 KIAAVRDFVVPAF
+695 KISVVRDFIVPAF
-708 VIISKSEESDETL
+708 VIISKSAESDEAL
-721 FHRLYKAMPV
+721 FRRLYKAMPQ

-740 NIIAWRK
+740 NIISWRK
-747 SDEYISV
+747 GEEFISV

-760 HRPDAYFAEGCSQV
+760 HRPEAYFAEGDAQFV
-774 MVSPGALDMSGLIIT
+774 VSPGALDMSGLIIT
-789 PREEDFH
+789 PREEDFR
-796 KLTEESATALLQEC
+796 KLTEEKALSLLQEC
-810 GISTEKMNSIV
+810 GVSEEKMNAIIA
-821 TKLKTSKEA
+821 KLKASKDAEDAAEA
-830 ETATETATLY
+830 SSTLY
-840 NKGKQPNVTVGI
+840 NKGKQPDVTVGI
-852 VSGQKI
+852 VSAQKI

-871 TVMGEQVVEFFE
+871 KVLGEQVVEFSE
-883 GGVLWNGNQYSKL
+883 GGVLWNGNQYSQL

-905 SFSLSDV
+905 SFSLSGV

-937 ADKICAINELPVEKY
+937 SDKIVAINELPVEKY

-982 AQMKKRREVAA
+982 AQMKKRREVAE
-993 SGNNFFSFVKKDDML
+993 SGNNFFSFTKKEDTL
-1008 IRWYDREDHTIF
+1008 IRWYDREDHTLF

-1039 PHVAEAIRQTL
+1039 PHVAEAIRQTK
-1050 GQVLLDGD
+1050 GQILMDGD
-1058 DICDARFSKCC
+1058 EICDARFSKCC
-1069 GGATEE
+1069 GGITEE
-1075 FQYCWEDTPKS
+1075 FQYCWEDTPKT
-1086 YLTAVRDL
+1086 YLTAVRDIA
-1094 VLGVKSKGTA
+1094 LGV
-1104 GDEESTARN
+1104 EH
-1113 KESKTLPDLTLEAE
+1113 TLPNLTNEEEAE
-1127 ADRWIRSNPPAFC
+1127 KWIRFNPPAFC
-1140 NTTDKKILSQ
+1140 NTQDKKILSE
-1150 VLNDYDQETADF
+1150 VLNDYDQETVNF
-1162 YRWKVTY
+1162 YRWKETL
-1169 SQEKLQQLFEEK
+1169 SQEKLQQLIADK
-1181 LKMNF
+1181 LKMDL
-1186 GDILDMKAVERGKSG
+1186 GAILDMKAVERGKSG
-1201 RISKLQIIGTEKTF
+1201 RISKLQIIGTEKIF

-1221 EIRRALSDT
+1221 EIRRTLSDS
-1230 HLYSSAFVVDK
+1230 HLLSSAFVVDK
-1241 YDADV
+1241 YDKDE

-1251 RFEII
+1251 RFELI

-1276 QGYAYNDILLH
+1276 QGYHYDAILLH
-1287 YYQGAEIKQL
+1287 YYQGAEIKKL

>member
-10 PCEDLEVAQEALT
+10 PCEYIDDAQNALSV
-23 ELHDN
+23 LHEY
-28 KTVQHINLLVSSDFA
+28 KTVQHIHFLVSADFA
-43 ALHQVPDG
+43 AHHQVPEG
-51 CTFVVIDRL
+51 CTFVITDRL

-65 VTSIA
+65 IVSIA

-77 VIICTKTTPI
+77 VMICTRHTTI
-87 QWGLYALER
+87 GWGNNTLER
-96 FLRTA
+96 FLRVA
-101 DDTGAVMI
+101 DDTDAVMV
-109 YSDHYSMVKDESLS
+109 YADHYKMVE
-123 QDGTSA
+123 
-129 VGKLEKHPVIDY
+129 GKMEKHPVIDY
-141 QEGSLRDDF
+141 QSGSLRDDF
-150 DFGSLWLIKSQCLR
+150 DFGSLWCIKTQALA
-164 DYVAQTDRVD
+164 DYIAQSDREE
-174 YLYAGLY
+174 YQFAALY

-189 MGEIFHLN
+189 VGEIFHLN
-197 EYLYTENEL
+197 EFLYSEAEL

-225 VQVEMER
+225 VQIEMEK
-232 ACTQHLEKVNALID
+232 ACTQHLGKVGALID
-246 TSYYRQPDFNEQEF
+246 TTFYRQPDFGEQDF
-260 EYEASVVIPVFN
+260 EYEASVIIPVFN
-272 REKTIADAVKSA
+272 REKTVADAVKSA
-284 LSQKASFKY
+284 LGQKANFKF

-304 HTGEILDAIAREME
+304 RTGEILDELKAD
-318 EKNDKQ
+318 N
-324 AGRLIQIIPE
+324 LIQIVPE
-334 RRDLGIGG
+334 RTDLGIGG
-342 CWNVAINSDHCG
+342 CWNEAINSSFCG
-354 KFAIQLDSDD
+354 KFAVQLDSDD

-372 QKIID
+372 QKIVD
-377 AFHHQKAAMVIG
+377 AFYKQKAAMIIG

-409 EWTEDN
+409 EWTDEN

-472 CRRWGGNSDAALSI
+472 CRRWGGNSDAALSVEK
-486 DRVNANNLYKDR
+486 VNANNLYKDR
-498 LRTMELKARRQM
+498 LRTMELKARQHM

-531 EKWEDARHRFRDLKH
+531 EVWTDARHRFRDLKH
-546 VETHTLSDQLK
+546 VETRQFSDQLK
-557 LQFNPARIVST
+557 LQWNPARIVST

-594 SKQIDER
+594 SKQIDEK

-620 RKHQPQAIYKNYGE
+620 RKHQPQLIYKNYGE
-634 MHRFLSLHSELM
+634 MHRFISLHSDLM
-646 IFYNGPKCGASA
+646 VFYNGPKCGASA

-664 QAGTSG
+664 QAGTNG

-695 KIAAVRDFVVPAF
+695 KISVVRDFIVPAF
-708 VIISKSEESDETL
+708 VIISKSAESDEAL
-721 FHRLYKAMPV
+721 FRRLYKAMPQ

-740 NIIAWRK
+740 NIISWRK
-747 SDEYISV
+747 GEEFISV

-760 HRPDAYFAEGCSQV
+760 HRPEAYFAEGDAQFV
-774 MVSPGALDMSGLIIT
+774 VSPGALDMSGLIIT
-789 PREEDFH
+789 PREEDFR
-796 KLTEESATALLQEC
+796 KLTEEKALSLLQEC
-810 GISTEKMNSIV
+810 GVSEDKMNAIIA
-821 TKLKTSKEA
+821 KLKASKDAEDAAEA
-830 ETATETATLY
+830 SSTLY
-840 NKGKQPNVTVGI
+840 NKGKQPDVTVGI
-852 VSGQKI
+852 VSAQKI

-871 TVMGEQVVEFFE
+871 KVLGEQVVEFSE
-883 GGVLWNGNQYSKL
+883 GGVLWNGNQYSQL

-937 ADKICAINELPVEKY
+937 SDKIVAINELPVEKY

-982 AQMKKRREVAA
+982 AQMKKRREVAE
-993 SGNNFFSFVKKDDML
+993 SGNNFFSFTKKEDTL
-1008 IRWYDREDHTIF
+1008 IRWYDREDHTLF

-1039 PHVAEAIRQTL
+1039 PHVAEAIRQTK
-1050 GQVLLDGD
+1050 GQILMDGEE
-1058 DICDARFSKCC
+1058 ICDARFSKCC
-1069 GGATEE
+1069 GGITEE
-1075 FQYCWEDTPKS
+1075 FQYCWEDTPKT
-1086 YLTAVRDL
+1086 YLTAVRDIA
-1094 VLGVKSKGTA
+1094 LGV
-1104 GDEESTARN
+1104 EH
-1113 KESKTLPDLTLEAE
+1113 TLPNLTNEEEAE
-1127 ADRWIRSNPPAFC
+1127 KWIRFNPPAFC
-1140 NTTDKKILSQ
+1140 NTQDKKILSE
-1150 VLNDYDQETADF
+1150 VLNDYDQETVNF
-1162 YRWKVTY
+1162 YRWKETL
-1169 SQEKLQQLFEEK
+1169 SQEKLQQLIADK
-1181 LKMNF
+1181 LKMDL
-1186 GDILDMKAVERGKSG
+1186 GAILDMKAVERGKSG

-1221 EIRRALSDT
+1221 EIRRTLSDS
-1230 HLYSSAFVVDK
+1230 HLLSSAFVVDK
-1241 YDADV
+1241 YDKDE

-1251 RFEII
+1251 RFELI

-1276 QGYAYNDILLH
+1276 QGYHYDAILLH
-1287 YYQGAEIKQL
+1287 YYQGAEIKKL

>member
-10 PCEDLEVAQEALT
+10 PCEDLMVAQEALT

-43 ALHQVPDG
+43 AQHQVPDG

-65 VTSIA
+65 ITSIA
-70 ENTDADY
+70 ESTDADY

-87 QWGLYALER
+87 KWGLYALER

-164 DYVAQTDRVD
+164 DYAAQTDRVD

-189 MGEIFHLN
+189 VGEIFHLN

-225 VQVEMER
+225 VQIEMER
-232 ACTQHLEKVNALID
+232 ACTQHLEKVGALID
-246 TSYYRQPDFNEQEF
+246 TSYYRLPDFNEQDF

-284 LSQKASFKY
+284 LNQKANFKF

-304 HTGEILDAIAREME
+304 KTGEILSRIAHEME

-324 AGRLIQIIPE
+324 AGRLIQIVPE

-354 KFAIQLDSDD
+354 KFAVQLDSDD

-372 QKIID
+372 QKIVD
-377 AFHHQKAAMVIG
+377 AFYKQKAAMMIG

-531 EKWEDARHRFRDLKH
+531 EKWDDARHRFRDLKH
-546 VETHTLSDQLK
+546 VETKKLSEEVR

-581 CFLCDKNRPKEQM
+581 SFLCDKNRPKEQM
-594 SKQIDER
+594 SQQIDER

-646 IFYNGPKCGASA
+646 VFYNGPKCGASA

-670 ILPLQTNWQRLSRNL
+670 ILPLQANWQRLSRNL

-695 KIAAVRDFVVPAF
+695 KIAVVRDFIVPAF

-721 FHRLYKAMPV
+721 FHRLYKSMPM
-731 RGDETEPMM
+731 RGDETEPMI

-747 SDEYISV
+747 GDEYISV

-760 HRPDAYFAEGCSQV
+760 HRPEAYFAEGDAQV

-796 KLTEESATALLQEC
+796 KLTEESATTILQEC
-810 GISTEKMNSIV
+810 GISTEKMNGIV
-821 TKLKTSKEA
+821 TKLKTSKET
-830 ETATETATLY
+830 ETETATLY
-840 NKGKQPNVTVGI
+840 NNGKQPNVTVGI

-871 TVMGEQVVEFFE
+871 TVMGEQVVEFSE

-1050 GQVLLDGD
+1050 GQVLLDGE

-1069 GGATEE
+1069 GGETEE

-1094 VLGVKSKGTA
+1094 VLGVKNEEQEDSSRFTLHSSLQDEATA
-1104 GDEESTARN
+1104 E
-1113 KESKTLPDLTLEAE
+1113 
-1127 ADRWIRSNPPAFC
+1127 RWIRSNPPAFC

-1186 GDILDMKAVERGKSG
+1186 GAILDMKAVERGKSG

-1241 YDADV
+1241 YDKDE

>member
-10 PCEDLEVAQEALT
+10 PCEYIDDAQNALSV
-23 ELHDN
+23 LHEY
-28 KTVQHINLLVSSDFA
+28 KTVQHIHFLVSADFA
-43 ALHQVPDG
+43 AHHQVPEG
-51 CTFVVIDRL
+51 CTFVITDRL

-65 VTSIA
+65 IVSIV

-77 VIICTKTTPI
+77 VMICTRHTTI
-87 QWGLYALER
+87 GWGNNTLER
-96 FLRTA
+96 FLRVA
-101 DDTGAVMI
+101 DDTDAVMV
-109 YSDHYSMVKDESLS
+109 YADHYKMVE
-123 QDGTSA
+123 
-129 VGKLEKHPVIDY
+129 GKMEKHPVIDY
-141 QEGSLRDDF
+141 QSGSLRDDF
-150 DFGSLWLIKSQCLR
+150 DFGSLWCIKAQALA
-164 DYVAQTDRVD
+164 DYIAQPDREE
-174 YLYAGLY
+174 YQFAALY

-189 MGEIFHLN
+189 VGEIFHLN
-197 EYLYTENEL
+197 EFLYSEAEL

-225 VQVEMER
+225 VQIEMEK
-232 ACTQHLEKVNALID
+232 ACTQHLGKVGALID
-246 TSYYRQPDFNEQEF
+246 TTFYRQPDFGEQDF
-260 EYEASVVIPVFN
+260 EYEASVIIPVFN
-272 REKTIADAVKSA
+272 REKTVADAVKSA
-284 LSQKASFKY
+284 LGQKASFKF

-304 HTGEILDAIAREME
+304 RTGEILDEL
-318 EKNDKQ
+318 KVDN
-324 AGRLIQIIPE
+324 LIQIVPE
-334 RRDLGIGG
+334 RTDLGIGG
-342 CWNVAINSDHCG
+342 CWNEAINSSFCG
-354 KFAIQLDSDD
+354 KFAVQLDSDD

-372 QKIID
+372 QKIVD
-377 AFHHQKAAMVIG
+377 AFYKQKAAMIIG

-409 EWTEDN
+409 EWTDEN

-465 IYDELYL
+465 IYEELYL
-472 CRRWGGNSDAALSI
+472 CRRWGGNSDAALSVEK
-486 DRVNANNLYKDR
+486 VNANNLYKDR
-498 LRTMELKARRQM
+498 LRTMELKARQHM

-531 EKWEDARHRFRDLKH
+531 EVWTDARHRFRDLKH
-546 VETHTLSDQLK
+546 VETRQFSDQLK
-557 LQFNPARIVST
+557 LQWNPARIVST

-594 SKQIDER
+594 SKQIDEK

-620 RKHQPQAIYKNYGE
+620 RKHQPQLIYKNYGE
-634 MHRFLSLHSELM
+634 MHRFISLHSDLM
-646 IFYNGPKCGASA
+646 VFYNGPKCGASA

-664 QAGTSG
+664 QAGTNG

-695 KIAAVRDFVVPAF
+695 KISVVRDFIVPAF
-708 VIISKSEESDETL
+708 VIISKSAESDEVL
-721 FHRLYKAMPV
+721 FRRLYKAMPQ

-740 NIIAWRK
+740 NIISWRK
-747 SDEYISV
+747 GEEFISV

-760 HRPDAYFAEGCSQV
+760 HRPKAYFAEGDAQFV
-774 MVSPGALDMSGLIIT
+774 VSPGALDMSGLIIT
-789 PREEDFH
+789 PREEDFR
-796 KLTEESATALLQEC
+796 KLTEEKVLSLLQEC
-810 GISTEKMNSIV
+810 GVSEEKMNAIIA
-821 TKLKTSKEA
+821 KLKASKDAEDAAEA
-830 ETATETATLY
+830 SSTLY
-840 NKGKQPNVTVGI
+840 NKGKQPDVTVGI
-852 VSGQKI
+852 VSAQKI

-871 TVMGEQVVEFFE
+871 KVLGEQVVEFSE
-883 GGVLWNGNQYSKL
+883 GGVLWNGNQYSQL

-905 SFSLSDV
+905 SFSLSGV

-937 ADKICAINELPVEKY
+937 SDKIVAINELPVEKY

-982 AQMKKRREVAA
+982 AQMKKRREVAE
-993 SGNNFFSFVKKDDML
+993 SGNNFFSFTKKEDML
-1008 IRWYDREDHTIF
+1008 IRWYDREDHTLF

-1039 PHVAEAIRQTL
+1039 PHVAEAIRQTK
-1050 GQVLLDGD
+1050 GQILMDGEE
-1058 DICDARFSKCC
+1058 ICDARFSKCC
-1069 GGATEE
+1069 GGITEE
-1075 FQYCWEDTPKS
+1075 FQYCWEDTPKT
-1086 YLTAVRDL
+1086 YLTAVRDIA
-1094 VLGVKSKGTA
+1094 LGV
-1104 GDEESTARN
+1104 EH
-1113 KESKTLPDLTLEAE
+1113 TLPNLTNEEEAE
-1127 ADRWIRSNPPAFC
+1127 KWIRFNPPAFC
-1140 NTTDKKILSQ
+1140 NTQDKKILSE
-1150 VLNDYDQETADF
+1150 VLNDYDQETVNF
-1162 YRWKVTY
+1162 YRWKETL
-1169 SQEKLQQLFEEK
+1169 SQEKLQQLIADK
-1181 LKMNF
+1181 LKMDL
-1186 GDILDMKAVERGKSG
+1186 GAILDMKAVERGKSG

-1221 EIRRALSDT
+1221 EIRRTLSDS
-1230 HLYSSAFVVDK
+1230 HLLSSAFVVDK
-1241 YDADV
+1241 YDKDE

-1251 RFEII
+1251 RFELI

-1276 QGYAYNDILLH
+1276 QGYHYDAILLH
-1287 YYQGAEIKQL
+1287 YYQGAEIKKL

>member
-10 PCEDLEVAQEALT
+10 PCEYIDDAQNALSV
-23 ELHDN
+23 LHEY
-28 KTVQHINLLVSSDFA
+28 KTVQHIHFLVSADFA
-43 ALHQVPDG
+43 AHHQVPEG
-51 CTFVVIDRL
+51 CTFVITDRL

-65 VTSIA
+65 IVSIA

-77 VIICTKTTPI
+77 VMICTRHTTI
-87 QWGLYALER
+87 GWGNNTLER
-96 FLRTA
+96 FLRVA
-101 DDTGAVMI
+101 DDTDAVMV
-109 YSDHYSMVKDESLS
+109 YADHYKMVE
-123 QDGTSA
+123 
-129 VGKLEKHPVIDY
+129 GKMEKHPVIDY
-141 QEGSLRDDF
+141 QSGSLRDDF
-150 DFGSLWLIKSQCLR
+150 DFGSLWCIKAQALA
-164 DYVAQTDRVD
+164 DYIAQPDREE
-174 YLYAGLY
+174 YQFAALY

-189 MGEIFHLN
+189 VGEIFHLN
-197 EYLYTENEL
+197 EFLYSEAEL

-225 VQVEMER
+225 VQIEMEK
-232 ACTQHLEKVNALID
+232 ACTQHLGKVGALID
-246 TSYYRQPDFNEQEF
+246 TTFYRQPDFGEQDF
-260 EYEASVVIPVFN
+260 EYEASVIIPVFN
-272 REKTIADAVKSA
+272 REKTVADAVKSA
-284 LSQKASFKY
+284 LGQKASFKF

-304 HTGEILDAIAREME
+304 RTGEILDEL
-318 EKNDKQ
+318 KVDN
-324 AGRLIQIIPE
+324 LIQIVPE
-334 RRDLGIGG
+334 RTDLGIGG
-342 CWNVAINSDHCG
+342 CWNEAINSSFCG
-354 KFAIQLDSDD
+354 KFAVQLDSDD

-372 QKIID
+372 QKIVD
-377 AFHHQKAAMVIG
+377 AFYKQKAAMIIG

-409 EWTEDN
+409 EWTDEN

-472 CRRWGGNSDAALSI
+472 CRRWGGNSDAALSVEK
-486 DRVNANNLYKDR
+486 VNANNLYKDR
-498 LRTMELKARRQM
+498 LRTMELKARQHM

-531 EKWEDARHRFRDLKH
+531 EVWTDARHRFRDLKH
-546 VETHTLSDQLK
+546 VETRQFSDQLK
-557 LQFNPARIVST
+557 LQWNPARIVST

-594 SKQIDER
+594 SKQIDEK

-620 RKHQPQAIYKNYGE
+620 RKHQPQLIYKNYGE
-634 MHRFLSLHSELM
+634 MHRFISLHSDLM
-646 IFYNGPKCGASA
+646 VFYNGPKCGASA

-664 QAGTSG
+664 QAGTNG

-695 KIAAVRDFVVPAF
+695 KISVVRDFIVPAF
-708 VIISKSEESDETL
+708 VIISKSAESDEAL
-721 FHRLYKAMPV
+721 FRRLYKAMPQ

-740 NIIAWRK
+740 NIISWRK
-747 SDEYISV
+747 GEEFISV

-760 HRPDAYFAEGCSQV
+760 HRPEAYFAEGDAQFV
-774 MVSPGALDMSGLIIT
+774 VSPGALDMSGLIIT
-789 PREEDFH
+789 PREENFR
-796 KLTEESATALLQEC
+796 KLTEEKALSLLQEC
-810 GISTEKMNSIV
+810 GVSEEKMNAIIA
-821 TKLKTSKEA
+821 KLKASKDAEDAAEA
-830 ETATETATLY
+830 SSTLY
-840 NKGKQPNVTVGI
+840 NKGKQPDVTVGI
-852 VSGQKI
+852 VSAQKI

-871 TVMGEQVVEFFE
+871 KVLGEQVVEFSE
-883 GGVLWNGNQYSKL
+883 GGVLWNGNQYSQL

-937 ADKICAINELPVEKY
+937 SDKIVAINELPVEKY

-982 AQMKKRREVAA
+982 AQMKKRREVAE
-993 SGNNFFSFVKKDDML
+993 SGNNFFSFTKKEDTL
-1008 IRWYDREDHTIF
+1008 IRWYDREDHTLF

-1039 PHVAEAIRQTL
+1039 PHVAEAIRQTK
-1050 GQVLLDGD
+1050 GQILMDGEE
-1058 DICDARFSKCC
+1058 ICDARFSKCC
-1069 GGATEE
+1069 GGITEE
-1075 FQYCWEDTPKS
+1075 FQYCWEDTPKT
-1086 YLTAVRDL
+1086 YLTAVRDIA
-1094 VLGVKSKGTA
+1094 LGV
-1104 GDEESTARN
+1104 EH
-1113 KESKTLPDLTLEAE
+1113 TLPNLTNEEEAE
-1127 ADRWIRSNPPAFC
+1127 KWIRFNPPAFC
-1140 NTTDKKILSQ
+1140 NTQDKKILSE
-1150 VLNDYDQETADF
+1150 VLNDYDQETVNF
-1162 YRWKVTY
+1162 YRWKETL
-1169 SQEKLQQLFEEK
+1169 SQEKLQQLIADK
-1181 LKMNF
+1181 LKMDL
-1186 GDILDMKAVERGKSG
+1186 GAILDMKAVERGKSG

-1221 EIRRALSDT
+1221 EIRRTLSDS
-1230 HLYSSAFVVDK
+1230 HLLSSAFVVDK
-1241 YDADV
+1241 YDKDE

-1251 RFEII
+1251 RFELI

-1276 QGYAYNDILLH
+1276 QGYHYDAILLH
-1287 YYQGAEIKQL
+1287 YYQGAEIKKL

>member
-10 PCEDLEVAQEALT
+10 PFEALEKGEET
-23 ELHDN
+23 LLELHEN

-43 ALHQVPDG
+43 SQHQVPEG
-51 CTFVVIDRL
+51 CTFVVIDRM

-65 VTSIA
+65 VMSIA

-77 VIICTKTTPI
+77 LLLCTRMASVR
-87 QWGLYALER
+87 WGLYALER

-101 DDTGAVMI
+101 DDTGAVMV
-109 YSDHYSMVKDESLS
+109 YSDHYS
-123 QDGTSA
+123 
-129 VGKLEKHPVIDY
+129 LEEGALTKHPAIDY
-141 QEGSLRDDF
+141 QAGSLRDDF
-150 DFGSLWLIKSQCLR
+150 DFGSLWLIKSQALL

-174 YLYAGLY
+174 YQYAGLY

-189 MGEIFHLN
+189 KGEIFHLN
-197 EYLYTENEL
+197 EYLYTEAEL

-225 VQVEMER
+225 VQIEMER
-232 ACTQHLEKVNALID
+232 ACTAHLEKVGAIVD
-246 TSYYRQPDFNEQEF
+246 TNFYRQPDFDEQDF
-260 EYEASVVIPVFN
+260 ACEASVVIPVFN

-284 LSQKASFKY
+284 LSQKTNFPY

-304 HTGEILDAIAREME
+304 STGEILDSI
-318 EKNDKQ
+318 DD
-324 AGRLIQIIPE
+324 GRLIQIVPG
-334 RRDLGIGG
+334 RTDLGIGG
-342 CWNVAINSDHCG
+342 CWNVAVNSDHCG
-354 KFAIQLDSDD
+354 KFAVQLDSDD

-372 QKIID
+372 QKIVD
-377 AFHHQKAAMVIG
+377 AFHEQKAAMIIG

-472 CRRWGGNSDAALSI
+472 CRRWGGNSDAALSVE
-486 DRVNANNLYKDR
+486 RVNANNLYKDR
-498 LRTMELKARRQM
+498 LRTMELKARQQM

-531 EKWEDARHRFRDLKH
+531 EMWEDARHRFRDLKH
-546 VETHTLSDQLK
+546 VEVRQLSDQLK
-557 LQFNPARIVST
+557 VQFNPARIVST
-568 GAKIDKKTLGERP
+568 GAKIDKHTLGERP
-581 CFLCDKNRPKEQM
+581 CFLCERNRPKEQM
-594 SKQIDER
+594 TKQIDDH
-601 FHLLVNPF
+601 FQLLVNPF

-620 RKHQPQAIYKNYGE
+620 TKHQPQSIYRHYGE
-634 MHRFLSLHSELM
+634 MHRLLSLHSELM
-646 IFYNGPKCGASA
+646 VFYNGPKCGASA

-670 ILPLQTNWQRLSRNL
+670 VLPLQTNWQRLSRNL
-685 TDIISLNDEE
+685 TDVISLTDEE
-695 KIAAVRDFVVPAF
+695 KISVLRDFLVPAF
-708 VIISKSEESDETL
+708 VIISKSEDSDEEL
-721 FHRLYKAMPV
+721 FHRLYRSMPM
-731 RGDETEPMM
+731 RGDESEPMM

-747 SDEYISV
+747 GDEFISV

-760 HRPDAYFAEGCSQV
+760 HRPDAYFAEGEAQM
-774 MVSPGALDMSGLIIT
+774 MVSPGALDMAGLIIT
-789 PREEDFH
+789 PREEDFS
-796 KLTEESATALLQEC
+796 KINLDKATALLREC
-810 GISTEKMNSIV
+810 GISAEKMEAIV
-821 TKLKTSKEA
+821 SNLKASA
-830 ETATETATLY
+830 ATAHEHPLQLLAD
-840 NKGKQPNVTVGI
+840 KGKQPNVNVGI

-871 TVMGEQVVEFFE
+871 MVTGEQEVAFSE
-883 GGVLWNGNQYSKL
+883 GGILWNGNQYSSL

-905 SFSLSDV
+905 SFSLNDV

-922 KETQTFLGTLRFVVE
+922 KETQTFLGTLHFVVE
-937 ADKICAINELPVEKY
+937 SDKICAINELPVERY

-982 AQMKKRREVAA
+982 AQMKKRREVAE
-993 SGNNFFSFVKKDDML
+993 SGNNFFSFVKKDDRL

-1039 PHVAEAIRQTL
+1039 PHVAEAIRQTK
-1050 GQVLLDGD
+1050 GQILMDGD

-1069 GGATEE
+1069 GGVTEE
-1075 FQYCWEDTPKS
+1075 FQFCWEDTPKN
-1086 YLTAVRDL
+1086 YLSSVRDIIQ
-1094 VLGVKSKGTA
+1094 GVKSVGSA
-1104 GDEESTARN
+1104 SPAPLPSLQDEA
-1113 KESKTLPDLTLEAE
+1113 A
-1127 ADRWIRSNPPAFC
+1127 ADAWIRSNPPAFC

-1162 YRWKVTY
+1162 YRWKVTLT
-1169 SQEKLQQLFEEK
+1169 QEKLKQLLDEK

-1186 GDILDMKAVERGKSG
+1186 GDILDLQAEERGKSG
-1201 RISKLQIIGTEKTF
+1201 RISKLRIVGTEKTF
-1215 TIGKEL
+1215 VIGKEL

-1230 HLYSSAFVVDK
+1230 HLYSSAFVVDRCDIDEK
-1241 YDADV
+1241 
-1246 QGVPQ
+1246 GVPQ
-1251 RFEII
+1251 RFDII

-1276 QGYAYNDILLH
+1276 EGFDYDAILLH
-1287 YYQGAEIKQL
+1287 YYQGAEIKKV

>member
-10 PCEDLEVAQEALT
+10 PCEYIDDAQNALSV
-23 ELHDN
+23 LHEY
-28 KTVQHINLLVSSDFA
+28 KTVQHIHFLVSADFA
-43 ALHQVPDG
+43 AHHQVPEG
-51 CTFVVIDRL
+51 CTFVITDRL

-65 VTSIA
+65 IVSIA

-77 VIICTKTTPI
+77 VMICTRHTTI
-87 QWGLYALER
+87 GWGNNTLER
-96 FLRTA
+96 FLRVA
-101 DDTGAVMI
+101 DDTDAVMV
-109 YSDHYSMVKDESLS
+109 YADHYKMVEDKM
-123 QDGTSA
+123 
-129 VGKLEKHPVIDY
+129 EKHPVIDY
-141 QEGSLRDDF
+141 QSGSLRDDF
-150 DFGSLWLIKSQCLR
+150 DFGSLWCIKAQALA
-164 DYVAQTDRVD
+164 DYIAQPDREE
-174 YLYAGLY
+174 YQFAALY

-189 MGEIFHLN
+189 VGEIFHLN
-197 EYLYTENEL
+197 EFLYSEAEL

-225 VQVEMER
+225 VQIEMEK
-232 ACTQHLEKVNALID
+232 ACTQHLGKVGALID
-246 TSYYRQPDFNEQEF
+246 TTFYRQPDFGEQDF
-260 EYEASVVIPVFN
+260 EYEASVIIPVFN
-272 REKTIADAVKSA
+272 REKTVADAVKSA
-284 LSQKASFKY
+284 LGQKANFKF

-304 HTGEILDAIAREME
+304 RTGEILDELKAD
-318 EKNDKQ
+318 N
-324 AGRLIQIIPE
+324 LIQIVPE
-334 RRDLGIGG
+334 RTDLGIGG
-342 CWNVAINSDHCG
+342 CWNEAINSSFCG
-354 KFAIQLDSDD
+354 KFAVQLDSDD

-372 QKIID
+372 QKIVD
-377 AFHHQKAAMVIG
+377 AFYKQKAAMIIG

-409 EWTEDN
+409 EWTDEN

-438 QIQFPNTSYGEDYAL
+438 QILFPNTSYGEDYAL

-472 CRRWGGNSDAALSI
+472 CRRWGGNSDAALSVEK
-486 DRVNANNLYKDR
+486 VNANNLYKDR
-498 LRTMELKARRQM
+498 LRTMELKARQHL

-531 EKWEDARHRFRDLKH
+531 EVWTDARHRFRDLKH
-546 VETHTLSDQLK
+546 VETRQLSDQLK
-557 LQFNPARIVST
+557 LQWNPARIVST

-594 SKQIDER
+594 SKQIDEK

-620 RKHQPQAIYKNYGE
+620 RKHQPQLIYKNYGE
-634 MHRFLSLHSELM
+634 MHRFISLHSDLM
-646 IFYNGPKCGASA
+646 VFYNGPKCGASA

-664 QAGTSG
+664 QAGTNG

-695 KIAAVRDFVVPAF
+695 KISVVRDFIVPAF
-708 VIISKSEESDETL
+708 VIISKSAESDEAL
-721 FHRLYKAMPV
+721 FRRLYKAMPQ

-740 NIIAWRK
+740 NIISWRK
-747 SDEYISV
+747 GEEFISV

-760 HRPDAYFAEGCSQV
+760 HRPEAYFAEGDAQFV
-774 MVSPGALDMSGLIIT
+774 VSPGALDMSGLIIT
-789 PREEDFH
+789 PREEDFR
-796 KLTEESATALLQEC
+796 KLTEEKALSLLQEC
-810 GISTEKMNSIV
+810 GVSEEKMNAIIA
-821 TKLKTSKEA
+821 KLKASKDAEDAAEA
-830 ETATETATLY
+830 SSTLY
-840 NKGKQPNVTVGI
+840 NKGKQPDVTVGI
-852 VSGQKI
+852 VSAQKI

-871 TVMGEQVVEFFE
+871 KVLGEQVVEFSE
-883 GGVLWNGNQYSKL
+883 GGVLWNGNQYSQL

-922 KETQTFLGTLRFVVE
+922 KETQTFLGTLRLVVE
-937 ADKICAINELPVEKY
+937 SDKIVAINELPVEKY

-982 AQMKKRREVAA
+982 AQMKKRREVAE
-993 SGNNFFSFVKKDDML
+993 SGNNFFSFTKKEDTL
-1008 IRWYDREDHTIF
+1008 IRWYDREDHTLF

-1031 QGITKETS
+1031 QGMTKETS
-1039 PHVAEAIRQTL
+1039 PHVAEAIRQTK
-1050 GQVLLDGD
+1050 GQILMDGEE
-1058 DICDARFSKCC
+1058 ICDARFSKCC
-1069 GGATEE
+1069 GGITEE
-1075 FQYCWEDTPKS
+1075 FQYCWEDTPKT
-1086 YLTAVRDL
+1086 YLTAVRDIA
-1094 VLGVKSKGTA
+1094 LGV
-1104 GDEESTARN
+1104 ER
-1113 KESKTLPDLTLEAE
+1113 TLPNLTNEEEAE
-1127 ADRWIRSNPPAFC
+1127 KWIRFNPPAFC
-1140 NTTDKKILSQ
+1140 NTQDKKILSE
-1150 VLNDYDQETADF
+1150 VLNDYDQETVNF
-1162 YRWKVTY
+1162 YRWKETL
-1169 SQEKLQQLFEEK
+1169 SQEKLQQLIADK
-1181 LKMNF
+1181 LKMDL
-1186 GDILDMKAVERGKSG
+1186 GAILDMKAVERGKSG

-1221 EIRRALSDT
+1221 EIRRTLSDS
-1230 HLYSSAFVVDK
+1230 HLLSSAFVVDK
-1241 YDADV
+1241 YDKDE

-1251 RFEII
+1251 RFELI

-1276 QGYAYNDILLH
+1276 QGYHYDAILLH
-1287 YYQGAEIKQL
+1287 YYQGAEIKKL

>member
-1 MREKIDLFL
+1 MRQKIDLFL
-10 PCEDLEVAQEALT
+10 PCEDLDVAQEALL

-28 KTVQHINLLVSSDFA
+28 KTVQHINLLVSADFA
-43 ALHQVPDG
+43 ASHQVPDG
-51 CTFVVIDRL
+51 CTFIVVDRL

-65 VTSIA
+65 VSSIA

-77 VIICTKTTPI
+77 VIICTKATPI
-87 QWGLYALER
+87 RWGLYALER

-101 DDTGAVMI
+101 DDTGAVMV
-109 YSDHYSMVKDESLS
+109 YSDHYSVQE
-123 QDGTSA
+123 
-129 VGKLEKHPVIDY
+129 GKLEKHPVIDY
-141 QEGSLRDDF
+141 QAGSLRDDF
-150 DFGSLWLIKSQCLR
+150 DFGSLWLVKAQNLL
-164 DYVAQTDRVD
+164 DYAAQQDRQE
-174 YLYAGLY
+174 YQFAGLY

-189 MGEIFHLN
+189 VGEIFHIN
-197 EYLYTENEL
+197 EFLYTEDEL

-225 VQVEMER
+225 VQIEMEK
-232 ACTQHLEKVNALID
+232 ACTHHLEKVGALVD
-246 TSYYRQPDFNEQEF
+246 TNYYRQPDFDEQEF
-260 EYEASVVIPVFN
+260 EYEASVIIPVFN

-284 LSQKASFKY
+284 LSQKTSFKF

-304 HTGEILDAIAREME
+304 RTGEILSEIAHEME
-318 EKNDKQ
+318 ERNDKQ
-324 AGRLIQIIPE
+324 AGRLVQIVPD
-334 RRDLGIGG
+334 RNDLGIGG
-342 CWNVAINSDHCG
+342 CWNMAINSDHCG
-354 KFAIQLDSDD
+354 KFAVQLDSDD

-372 QKIID
+372 QKIVD
-377 AFHHQKAAMVIG
+377 AFHKQKAAMMIG

-453 GLAFSRRYRIGR
+453 GLVFSRRYRIGR

-486 DRVNANNLYKDR
+486 DKVNANNLYKDR
-498 LRTMELKARRQM
+498 LRTMELKARQQM

-523 SRFFNRQL
+523 SRFFNRQM
-531 EKWEDARHRFRDLKH
+531 EKWADARHRFRDLKH
-546 VETHTLSDQLK
+546 VETHQLSDQLK
-557 LQFNPARIVST
+557 VQWNPARIVST
-568 GAKIDKKTLGERP
+568 GAKIDKKTLGDRP
-581 CFLCDKNRPKEQM
+581 CFLCDKNRPKEQI

-601 FHLLVNPF
+601 FLLLVNPF

-620 RKHQPQAIYKNYGE
+620 RKHQPQSIYKNYGE

-646 IFYNGPKCGASA
+646 VFYNGPKCGASA

-670 ILPLQTNWQRLSRNL
+670 ILPLQANWQRLSRNL
-685 TDIISLNDEE
+685 TDIISLNDDE
-695 KIAAVRDFVVPAF
+695 KIALIHDFVVPAF
-708 VIISKSEESDETL
+708 VIISKSEDSDEAL
-721 FHRLYKAMPV
+721 FHRLYKSMPV

-747 SDEYISV
+747 GDEYISV

-760 HRPDAYFAEGCSQV
+760 HRPEAYFAEGDAQM

-789 PREEDFH
+789 PREEDFR
-796 KLTEESATALLQEC
+796 KLTEESASAILQEC
-810 GISTEKMNSIV
+810 GVSKDKMNSII
-821 TKLKTSKEA
+821 TKLKASKEA
-830 ETATETATLY
+830 ELQVGTSALY
-840 NKGKQPNVTVGI
+840 SYDKEPEVKVGI

-871 TVMGEQVVEFFE
+871 TVIGEQEVEFSE
-883 GGVLWNGNQYSKL
+883 GGVLWNGNQYSSL

-937 ADKICAINELPVEKY
+937 SDKICAINELPVEKY

-982 AQMKKRREVAA
+982 AQMKKRRDVAE
-993 SGNNFFSFVKKDDML
+993 SGNNFFSFTKKEDML

-1039 PHVAEAIRQTL
+1039 PHVAEAIRQTK

-1058 DICDARFSKCC
+1058 EICDARFSKCC
-1069 GGATEE
+1069 GGVTEE
-1075 FQYCWEDTPKS
+1075 FQYCWEDTPKN
-1086 YLTAVRDL
+1086 YLTAVRDIA
-1094 VLGVKSKGTA
+1094 LGI
-1104 GDEESTARN
+1104 EST
-1113 KESKTLPDLTLEAE
+1113 LPNLTNEEEAE
-1127 ADRWIRSNPPAFC
+1127 KWIRFNPPAFC
-1140 NTTDKKILSQ
+1140 NTQDKRILSQ
-1150 VLNDYDQETADF
+1150 VLNDYDQETVDF
-1162 YRWKVTY
+1162 YRWKVTLT
-1169 SQEKLQQLFEEK
+1169 QEKLQQLIADR
-1181 LKMNF
+1181 LKMDL
-1186 GDILDMKAVERGKSG
+1186 GSVLDMKSVERGTSG
-1201 RISKLQIIGTEKTF
+1201 RISKLQIIGTKKTF

-1221 EIRRALSDT
+1221 EIRRTLSDS
-1230 HLYSSAFVVDK
+1230 HLLSSAFIVDK
-1241 YDADV
+1241 YDIDE

-1251 RFEII
+1251 RFELI

-1276 QGYAYNDILLH
+1276 EGYLYDAILLH
-1287 YYQGAEIKQL
+1287 YYQGAEIKKL

>member
-10 PCEDLEVAQEALT
+10 PCEYIDDAQNALSV
-23 ELHDN
+23 LHEY
-28 KTVQHINLLVSSDFA
+28 KTVQHIHFLVSADFA
-43 ALHQVPDG
+43 AHHQVPEG
-51 CTFVVIDRL
+51 CTFVIIDRL

-65 VTSIA
+65 IASIA

-77 VIICTKTTPI
+77 VMICTRHTTI
-87 QWGLYALER
+87 GWGNNTLER
-96 FLRTA
+96 FLRVA
-101 DDTGAVMI
+101 DDTDAVMV
-109 YSDHYSMVKDESLS
+109 YADHYKMVE
-123 QDGTSA
+123 
-129 VGKLEKHPVIDY
+129 GKMEKHPVIDY
-141 QEGSLRDDF
+141 QSGSLRDDF
-150 DFGSLWLIKSQCLR
+150 DFGSLWCIKAQALA
-164 DYVAQTDRVD
+164 DYIAQSDREE
-174 YLYAGLY
+174 YQFAALY

-189 MGEIFHLN
+189 VGEIFHLN
-197 EYLYTENEL
+197 EFLYSEAEL

-225 VQVEMER
+225 VQIEMEK
-232 ACTQHLEKVNALID
+232 ACTQHLGKVGALID
-246 TSYYRQPDFNEQEF
+246 TTFYRQPDFGEQDF
-260 EYEASVVIPVFN
+260 EYEASVIIPVFN
-272 REKTIADAVKSA
+272 REKTVADAVKSA
-284 LSQKASFKY
+284 LGQKANFKF

-304 HTGEILDAIAREME
+304 RTGEILDELKADNM
-318 EKNDKQ
+318 
-324 AGRLIQIIPE
+324 IQIVPE
-334 RRDLGIGG
+334 RTDLGIGG
-342 CWNVAINSDHCG
+342 CWNEAINSSFCG
-354 KFAIQLDSDD
+354 KFAVQLDSDD

-372 QKIID
+372 QKIVD
-377 AFHHQKAAMVIG
+377 AFYKQKAAMIIG

-409 EWTEDN
+409 EWTDEN

-472 CRRWGGNSDAALSI
+472 CRRWGGNSDAALSVEK
-486 DRVNANNLYKDR
+486 VNANNLYKDR
-498 LRTMELKARRQM
+498 LRTMELKARQHL

-531 EKWEDARHRFRDLKH
+531 EVWTDARHRFRDLKH
-546 VETHTLSDQLK
+546 VETRQFSDQLK
-557 LQFNPARIVST
+557 LQWNPARIVST

-594 SKQIDER
+594 SKQIDEK

-620 RKHQPQAIYKNYGE
+620 RKHQPQLIYKNYGE
-634 MHRFLSLHSELM
+634 MHRFISLHSDLM
-646 IFYNGPKCGASA
+646 VFYNGPKCGASA

-664 QAGTSG
+664 QAGTNG

-695 KIAAVRDFVVPAF
+695 KISVVRDFIVPAF
-708 VIISKSEESDETL
+708 VIISKSAESDEAL
-721 FHRLYKAMPV
+721 FRRLYKAMPQ

-740 NIIAWRK
+740 NIISWRK
-747 SDEYISV
+747 GEEFISV

-760 HRPDAYFAEGCSQV
+760 HRPEAYFAEGDAQFV
-774 MVSPGALDMSGLIIT
+774 VSPGALDMSGLIIT
-789 PREEDFH
+789 PREEDFR
-796 KLTEESATALLQEC
+796 KLTEEKALSLLQEC
-810 GISTEKMNSIV
+810 GVSEEKMNAIIA
-821 TKLKTSKEA
+821 KLKASKDAEDAAEA
-830 ETATETATLY
+830 SSTLY
-840 NKGKQPNVTVGI
+840 NKGKQPDVTVGI
-852 VSGQKI
+852 VSAQKI

-871 TVMGEQVVEFFE
+871 KVLGEQVVEFSE
-883 GGVLWNGNQYSKL
+883 GGVLWNGNQYSQL

-937 ADKICAINELPVEKY
+937 SDKIVAINELPVEKY

-982 AQMKKRREVAA
+982 AQMKKRREVAE
-993 SGNNFFSFVKKDDML
+993 SGNNFFSFTKKEDTL
-1008 IRWYDREDHTIF
+1008 IRWYDREDHTLF

-1039 PHVAEAIRQTL
+1039 PHVAEAIRQTK
-1050 GQVLLDGD
+1050 GQILMDGEE
-1058 DICDARFSKCC
+1058 ICDARFSKCC
-1069 GGATEE
+1069 GGITEE
-1075 FQYCWEDTPKS
+1075 FQYCWEDTPKT
-1086 YLTAVRDL
+1086 YLTAVRDIA
-1094 VLGVKSKGTA
+1094 LGV
-1104 GDEESTARN
+1104 EH
-1113 KESKTLPDLTLEAE
+1113 TLPNLTNEEEAE
-1127 ADRWIRSNPPAFC
+1127 KWIRFNPPAFC
-1140 NTTDKKILSQ
+1140 NTQDKKILSE
-1150 VLNDYDQETADF
+1150 VLNDYDQETVNF
-1162 YRWKVTY
+1162 YRWKETL
-1169 SQEKLQQLFEEK
+1169 SQEKLQQLIADK
-1181 LKMNF
+1181 LKMDL
-1186 GDILDMKAVERGKSG
+1186 GAILDMKAVERGKSG

-1221 EIRRALSDT
+1221 EIRRTLSDS
-1230 HLYSSAFVVDK
+1230 HLLSSAFVVDK
-1241 YDADV
+1241 YDKDE

-1251 RFEII
+1251 RFELI

-1276 QGYAYNDILLH
+1276 QGYHYDAILLH
-1287 YYQGAEIKQL
+1287 YYQGAEIKKL

>member
-10 PCEDLEVAQEALT
+10 PFEALEKGEET
-23 ELHDN
+23 LLELHEN

-43 ALHQVPDG
+43 SQHQVPEG
-51 CTFVVIDRL
+51 CTFVVIDRM

-65 VTSIA
+65 VMSIA

-77 VIICTKTTPI
+77 LLLCTRMTSVR
-87 QWGLYALER
+87 WGLYALER

-101 DDTGAVMI
+101 DDTGAVMV
-109 YSDHYSMVKDESLS
+109 YSDHYS
-123 QDGTSA
+123 
-129 VGKLEKHPVIDY
+129 LEEGALTKHPAIDY
-141 QEGSLRDDF
+141 QAGSLRDDF
-150 DFGSLWLIKSQCLR
+150 DFGSLWLIKSQALL

-174 YLYAGLY
+174 YQYAGLY

-189 MGEIFHLN
+189 KGEIFHLN
-197 EYLYTENEL
+197 EYLYTEAEL

-225 VQVEMER
+225 VQIEMER
-232 ACTQHLEKVNALID
+232 ACTAHLEKVGAIVD
-246 TSYYRQPDFNEQEF
+246 TNFYRQPDFDEQDF
-260 EYEASVVIPVFN
+260 ACEASVVIPVFN

-284 LSQKASFKY
+284 LSQKTNFPY

-304 HTGEILDAIAREME
+304 STGEILDSI
-318 EKNDKQ
+318 DD
-324 AGRLIQIIPE
+324 GRLIQIVPG
-334 RRDLGIGG
+334 RTDLGIGG
-342 CWNVAINSDHCG
+342 CWNVAVNSDHCG
-354 KFAIQLDSDD
+354 KFAVQLDSDD

-372 QKIID
+372 QKIVD
-377 AFHHQKAAMVIG
+377 AFHEQKAAMIIG

-472 CRRWGGNSDAALSI
+472 CRRWGGNSDAALSVE
-486 DRVNANNLYKDR
+486 RVNANNLYKDR
-498 LRTMELKARRQM
+498 LRTMELKARQQM

-531 EKWEDARHRFRDLKH
+531 EMWEDARHRFRDLKH
-546 VETHTLSDQLK
+546 VEVRQLSDQLK
-557 LQFNPARIVST
+557 VQFNPARIVST
-568 GAKIDKKTLGERP
+568 GAKIDKHTLGERP
-581 CFLCDKNRPKEQM
+581 CFLCERNRPKEQM
-594 SKQIDER
+594 TKQIDDH
-601 FHLLVNPF
+601 FQLLVNPF

-620 RKHQPQAIYKNYGE
+620 TKHQPQSIYRHYGE
-634 MHRFLSLHSELM
+634 MHRLLSLHSELM
-646 IFYNGPKCGASA
+646 VFYNGPKCGASA

-670 ILPLQTNWQRLSRNL
+670 VLPLQTNWQRLSRNL
-685 TDIISLNDEE
+685 TDVISLNDEE
-695 KIAAVRDFVVPAF
+695 KISVLRDFLVPAF
-708 VIISKSEESDETL
+708 VIISKSEDSDEEL
-721 FHRLYKAMPV
+721 FHRLYRSMPM
-731 RGDETEPMM
+731 RGDESEPMM

-747 SDEYISV
+747 GDEFISV

-760 HRPDAYFAEGCSQV
+760 HRPDAYFAEGEAQM
-774 MVSPGALDMSGLIIT
+774 MVSPGALDMAGLIIT
-789 PREEDFH
+789 PREEDFS
-796 KLTEESATALLQEC
+796 KINLDKATSLLREC
-810 GISTEKMNSIV
+810 GISAEKMEAIV
-821 TKLKTSKEA
+821 SNLKASA
-830 ETATETATLY
+830 ATAHEHPLQLLAD
-840 NKGKQPNVTVGI
+840 KGKQPNVNVGI

-871 TVMGEQVVEFFE
+871 MVTGEQEVAFSE
-883 GGVLWNGNQYSKL
+883 GGILWNGNQYSSL

-922 KETQTFLGTLRFVVE
+922 KETQTFLGTLHFVVE
-937 ADKICAINELPVEKY
+937 SDKICAINELPVERY

-982 AQMKKRREVAA
+982 AQMKKRREVAE
-993 SGNNFFSFVKKDDML
+993 SGNNFFSFVKKDDRL

-1039 PHVAEAIRQTL
+1039 PHVAEAIRQTK
-1050 GQVLLDGD
+1050 GQILMDGD

-1069 GGATEE
+1069 GGVTEE
-1075 FQYCWEDTPKS
+1075 FQYCWEDTPKN
-1086 YLTAVRDL
+1086 YLSSVRDIIQ
-1094 VLGVKSKGTA
+1094 GVKSVGSA
-1104 GDEESTARN
+1104 STAP
-1113 KESKTLPDLTLEAE
+1113 LPSLQDEAA
-1127 ADRWIRSNPPAFC
+1127 ADAWIRSNPPAFC

-1162 YRWKVTY
+1162 YRWKVTLT
-1169 SQEKLQQLFEEK
+1169 QEKLKQLLDEK

-1186 GDILDMKAVERGKSG
+1186 GDILDLQAEERGKSG
-1201 RISKLQIIGTEKTF
+1201 RISKLRIVGTEKTF
-1215 TIGKEL
+1215 VIGKEL

-1230 HLYSSAFVVDK
+1230 HLYSSAFVVDRCDIDEK
-1241 YDADV
+1241 
-1246 QGVPQ
+1246 GVPQ
-1251 RFEII
+1251 RFDII

-1276 QGYAYNDILLH
+1276 EGFDYDAILLH
-1287 YYQGAEIKQL
+1287 YYQGAEIKKV

>member
-1 MREKIDLFL
+1 MRQKIDLFL
-10 PCEDLEVAQEALT
+10 PCEDLDVAQEALL

-28 KTVQHINLLVSSDFA
+28 KTVQHINLLVSADFA
-43 ALHQVPDG
+43 ASHQVPDG
-51 CTFVVIDRL
+51 CTFIVVDRL

-65 VTSIA
+65 VSSIA

-77 VIICTKTTPI
+77 VIICTKATPI
-87 QWGLYALER
+87 RWGLYALER

-101 DDTGAVMI
+101 DDTGAVMV
-109 YSDHYSMVKDESLS
+109 YSDHYSVQE
-123 QDGTSA
+123 
-129 VGKLEKHPVIDY
+129 GKLEKHPVIDY
-141 QEGSLRDDF
+141 QAGSLRDDF
-150 DFGSLWLIKSQCLR
+150 DFGSLWLVKAQNLL
-164 DYVAQTDRVD
+164 DYAAQQDRQE
-174 YLYAGLY
+174 YQFAGLY

-189 MGEIFHLN
+189 VGEIFHVN
-197 EYLYTENEL
+197 EFLYTEDEL

-225 VQVEMER
+225 VQIEMEK
-232 ACTQHLEKVNALID
+232 ACTHHLEKVGALVD
-246 TSYYRQPDFNEQEF
+246 TNYYRQPDFDEQEF
-260 EYEASVVIPVFN
+260 EYEASVIIPVFN

-284 LSQKASFKY
+284 LSQKTSFKF

-304 HTGEILDAIAREME
+304 RTGEILSEIAHEME
-318 EKNDKQ
+318 ERNDKQ
-324 AGRLIQIIPE
+324 AGRLVQIVPD
-334 RRDLGIGG
+334 RNDLGIGG
-342 CWNVAINSDHCG
+342 CWNMAINSDHCG
-354 KFAIQLDSDD
+354 KFAVQLDSDD

-372 QKIID
+372 QKIVD
-377 AFHHQKAAMVIG
+377 AFHKQKAAMMIG

-453 GLAFSRRYRIGR
+453 GLVFSRRYRIGR

-486 DRVNANNLYKDR
+486 DKVNANNLYKDR
-498 LRTMELKARRQM
+498 LRTMELKARQQM

-523 SRFFNRQL
+523 SRFFNRQM
-531 EKWEDARHRFRDLKH
+531 EKWADARHRFRDLKH
-546 VETHTLSDQLK
+546 VETHQLSDQLK
-557 LQFNPARIVST
+557 VQWNPARIVST
-568 GAKIDKKTLGERP
+568 GAKIDKKTLGDRP
-581 CFLCDKNRPKEQM
+581 CFLCDKNRPKEQI

-601 FHLLVNPF
+601 FLLLVNPF

-620 RKHQPQAIYKNYGE
+620 RKHQPQSIYKNYGE

-646 IFYNGPKCGASA
+646 VFYNGPKCGASA

-670 ILPLQTNWQRLSRNL
+670 ILPLQANWQRLSRNL
-685 TDIISLNDEE
+685 TDIISLNDDE
-695 KIAAVRDFVVPAF
+695 KIALIHDFVVPAF
-708 VIISKSEESDETL
+708 VIISKSEDSDEAL
-721 FHRLYKAMPV
+721 FQRLYKSMPV

-747 SDEYISV
+747 GDEYISV

-760 HRPDAYFAEGCSQV
+760 HRPEVYFAEGDAQM

-789 PREEDFH
+789 PREEDFR
-796 KLTEESATALLQEC
+796 KLTEESATAILQEC
-810 GISTEKMNSIV
+810 GVSTDKMNSIV
-821 TKLKTSKEA
+821 TKLKASKEA
-830 ETATETATLY
+830 ELQVGTSALY
-840 NKGKQPNVTVGI
+840 SYDKEPEVKVGI

-871 TVMGEQVVEFFE
+871 TVIGEQEVEFSE
-883 GGVLWNGNQYSKL
+883 GGVLWNGNQYSSL

-937 ADKICAINELPVEKY
+937 SDKICAINELPVEKY

-982 AQMKKRREVAA
+982 AQMKKHRDVAE
-993 SGNNFFSFVKKDDML
+993 SGNNFFSFTKKEDML

-1039 PHVAEAIRQTL
+1039 PHVAEAIRQTK

-1058 DICDARFSKCC
+1058 EICDARFSKCC
-1069 GGATEE
+1069 GGVTEE
-1075 FQYCWEDTPKS
+1075 FQYCWEDTPKN
-1086 YLTAVRDL
+1086 YLTAVRDIA
-1094 VLGVKSKGTA
+1094 LGI
-1104 GDEESTARN
+1104 EST
-1113 KESKTLPDLTLEAE
+1113 LPNLTNEEEAE
-1127 ADRWIRSNPPAFC
+1127 KWIRFNPPAFC
-1140 NTTDKKILSQ
+1140 NTQDKRILSQ
-1150 VLNDYDQETADF
+1150 VLNDYDQETVDF
-1162 YRWKVTY
+1162 YRWKVTLT
-1169 SQEKLQQLFEEK
+1169 QEKLQQLIADR
-1181 LKMNF
+1181 LKMDL
-1186 GDILDMKAVERGKSG
+1186 GSILDMKSVERGTSG
-1201 RISKLQIIGTEKTF
+1201 RISKLQIIGSEKTF

-1221 EIRRALSDT
+1221 EIRRTLSDS
-1230 HLYSSAFVVDK
+1230 HLLSSAFIVDK
-1241 YDADV
+1241 YDIDE

-1251 RFEII
+1251 RFELV

-1276 QGYAYNDILLH
+1276 EGYLYDAILLH
-1287 YYQGAEIKQL
+1287 YYQGAEIKKL

>member
-10 PCEDLEVAQEALT
+10 PCEDLTVAQEALT

-43 ALHQVPDG
+43 AQHQVPDG

-65 VTSIA
+65 ITSIA

-87 QWGLYALER
+87 KWGLYALER

-164 DYVAQTDRVD
+164 DYAAQTDRVD

-189 MGEIFHLN
+189 VGEIFHLN

-225 VQVEMER
+225 VQIEMER
-232 ACTQHLEKVNALID
+232 ACTQHLEKVGALID
-246 TSYYRQPDFNEQEF
+246 TSYYRLPDFNEQDF

-284 LSQKASFKY
+284 LSQKANFKF

-304 HTGEILDAIAREME
+304 KTGEILSRIAHEME

-324 AGRLIQIIPE
+324 AGRLIQIVPE

-354 KFAIQLDSDD
+354 KFAVQLDSDD

-372 QKIID
+372 QKIVD
-377 AFHHQKAAMVIG
+377 AFYKQKAAMMIG

-531 EKWEDARHRFRDLKH
+531 EKWDDARHRFRDLKH
-546 VETHTLSDQLK
+546 VETKKLSEEVR

-594 SKQIDER
+594 SQQIDER

-646 IFYNGPKCGASA
+646 VFYNGPKCGASA

-670 ILPLQTNWQRLSRNL
+670 ILPLQANWQRLSRNL

-695 KIAAVRDFVVPAF
+695 KIAVVRDFIVPAF

-721 FHRLYKAMPV
+721 FHRLYKSMPM

-747 SDEYISV
+747 GDEYISV

-760 HRPDAYFAEGCSQV
+760 HRPEAYFAEGDAQV

-796 KLTEESATALLQEC
+796 KLTEESATTILQEC
-810 GISTEKMNSIV
+810 GISTEKMNGIV
-821 TKLKTSKEA
+821 TKLKTSKET
-830 ETATETATLY
+830 ETETATLY
-840 NKGKQPNVTVGI
+840 NNGKQPNVTVGI

-871 TVMGEQVVEFFE
+871 TVMGEQVVEFSE

-1050 GQVLLDGD
+1050 GQVLLDGE

-1069 GGATEE
+1069 GGETEE

-1094 VLGVKSKGTA
+1094 VLGVKNEEQEDSSRFTLHSSLQDEATA
-1104 GDEESTARN
+1104 E
-1113 KESKTLPDLTLEAE
+1113 
-1127 ADRWIRSNPPAFC
+1127 RWIRSNPPAFC

-1186 GDILDMKAVERGKSG
+1186 GAILDMKAVERGKSG

-1241 YDADV
+1241 YDKDE

>member
-10 PCEDLEVAQEALT
+10 PCEDLTVAQEALT

-43 ALHQVPDG
+43 AQHQVPDG

-65 VTSIA
+65 ITSIA

-87 QWGLYALER
+87 KWGLYALER

-109 YSDHYSMVKDESLS
+109 YSDHYSMVKDERLS

-164 DYVAQTDRVD
+164 DYAAQTDRVD

-189 MGEIFHLN
+189 VGEIFHLN

-225 VQVEMER
+225 VQIEMER
-232 ACTQHLEKVNALID
+232 ACTQHLEKVGALID
-246 TSYYRQPDFNEQEF
+246 TSYYRLPDFNEQDF

-284 LSQKASFKY
+284 LSQKANFKF

-304 HTGEILDAIAREME
+304 KTGEILSRIAHEME

-324 AGRLIQIIPE
+324 AGRLIQIVPE

-354 KFAIQLDSDD
+354 KFAVQLDSDD

-372 QKIID
+372 QKIVD
-377 AFHHQKAAMVIG
+377 AFYKQKAAMMIG

-518 EDSSI
+518 EDSTI

-531 EKWEDARHRFRDLKH
+531 EKWDDARHRFRDLKH
-546 VETHTLSDQLK
+546 VETKKLSEEVR
-557 LQFNPARIVST
+557 LQFNLARIVST

-594 SKQIDER
+594 SQQIDER

-646 IFYNGPKCGASA
+646 VFYNGPKCGASA

-670 ILPLQTNWQRLSRNL
+670 ILPLQANWQRLSRNL

-695 KIAAVRDFVVPAF
+695 KIAVVRDFIVPAF

-721 FHRLYKAMPV
+721 FHRLYKSMPM

-747 SDEYISV
+747 GDEYISV

-760 HRPDAYFAEGCSQV
+760 HRPESYFAEGDAQV

-796 KLTEESATALLQEC
+796 KLTEESATTILQEC
-810 GISTEKMNSIV
+810 GISTEKMNCIV

-830 ETATETATLY
+830 EAGAETATLY
-840 NKGKQPNVTVGI
+840 NNGKQPNVTVGI

-871 TVMGEQVVEFFE
+871 TVMGEQVVEFSE

-1050 GQVLLDGD
+1050 GQVLLDGE

-1069 GGATEE
+1069 GGETEE

-1094 VLGVKSKGTA
+1094 VLGVKNEEYSSLQDEATA
-1104 GDEESTARN
+1104 E
-1113 KESKTLPDLTLEAE
+1113 
-1127 ADRWIRSNPPAFC
+1127 RWIRSNPPAFC

-1169 SQEKLQQLFEEK
+1169 SQEKIQQLFEEK

-1186 GDILDMKAVERGKSG
+1186 GSILDMKAVERGKSG

-1241 YDADV
+1241 YDKDE

>member
-10 PCEDLEVAQEALT
+10 PFEALEKGEET
-23 ELHDN
+23 LLELHEN

-43 ALHQVPDG
+43 SQHQVPEG
-51 CTFVVIDRL
+51 CTFVVIDRM

-65 VTSIA
+65 VMSIA

-77 VIICTKTTPI
+77 LLLCTRMTSVR
-87 QWGLYALER
+87 WGLYALER

-101 DDTGAVMI
+101 DDTGAVMV
-109 YSDHYSMVKDESLS
+109 YSDHYSLEE
-123 QDGTSA
+123 GT
-129 VGKLEKHPVIDY
+129 LTKHPAIDY
-141 QEGSLRDDF
+141 QAGSLRDDF
-150 DFGSLWLIKSQCLR
+150 DFGSLWLIKSQALL
-164 DYVAQTDRVD
+164 DYMAQTDRVD
-174 YLYAGLY
+174 YQYAGLY

-189 MGEIFHLN
+189 KGEIFHLN
-197 EYLYTENEL
+197 EYLYTEAEL

-225 VQVEMER
+225 VQIEMER
-232 ACTQHLEKVNALID
+232 ACTAHLEKVGAIVD
-246 TSYYRQPDFNEQEF
+246 TNFYRQPDFDEQDF
-260 EYEASVVIPVFN
+260 ACEASVVIPVFN

-284 LSQKASFKY
+284 LSQKTNFPY

-304 HTGEILDAIAREME
+304 STGEILDSI
-318 EKNDKQ
+318 DD
-324 AGRLIQIIPE
+324 GRLIQIVPG
-334 RRDLGIGG
+334 RTDLGIGG
-342 CWNVAINSDHCG
+342 CWNVAVNSDHCG
-354 KFAIQLDSDD
+354 KFAVQLDSDD

-372 QKIID
+372 QKIVD
-377 AFHHQKAAMVIG
+377 AFHEQKAAMIIG

-472 CRRWGGNSDAALSI
+472 CRRWGGNSDAALSVE
-486 DRVNANNLYKDR
+486 RVNANNLYKDR
-498 LRTMELKARRQM
+498 LRTMELKARQQM

-531 EKWEDARHRFRDLKH
+531 EMWEDARHRFRDLKH
-546 VETHTLSDQLK
+546 VEVRQLSDQLK
-557 LQFNPARIVST
+557 VQFNPARIVST
-568 GAKIDKKTLGERP
+568 GAKIDKHTLGERP
-581 CFLCDKNRPKEQM
+581 CFLCERNRPKEQM
-594 SKQIDER
+594 TKQIDDH
-601 FHLLVNPF
+601 FQLLVNPF

-620 RKHQPQAIYKNYGE
+620 TKHQPQSIYRHYGE
-634 MHRFLSLHSELM
+634 MHRLLSLHSELM
-646 IFYNGPKCGASA
+646 VFYNGPKCGASA

-670 ILPLQTNWQRLSRNL
+670 VLPLQTNWQRLSRNL
-685 TDIISLNDEE
+685 TDVISLNDEE
-695 KIAAVRDFVVPAF
+695 KISVLRDFLVPAF
-708 VIISKSEESDETL
+708 VIISKSEDSDEEL
-721 FHRLYKAMPV
+721 FHRLYRSMPM
-731 RGDETEPMM
+731 RGDESEPMM

-747 SDEYISV
+747 GDEFISV

-760 HRPDAYFAEGCSQV
+760 HRPDAYFAEGEAQM
-774 MVSPGALDMSGLIIT
+774 MVSPGALDMAGLIIT
-789 PREEDFH
+789 PREEDFS
-796 KLTEESATALLQEC
+796 KINLDKATALLREC
-810 GISTEKMNSIV
+810 GISAEKMEAIV
-821 TKLKTSKEA
+821 SNLKASA
-830 ETATETATLY
+830 ATAHEHPLQLLAD
-840 NKGKQPNVTVGI
+840 KGKQPNVNVGI

-871 TVMGEQVVEFFE
+871 MVTGEQEVAFSE
-883 GGVLWNGNQYSKL
+883 GGILWNGNQYSSL

-922 KETQTFLGTLRFVVE
+922 KETQTFLGTLHFVVE
-937 ADKICAINELPVEKY
+937 SDKICAINELPVERY

-982 AQMKKRREVAA
+982 AQMKKRREVAE
-993 SGNNFFSFVKKDDML
+993 SGNNFFSFVKKDDRL

-1039 PHVAEAIRQTL
+1039 PHVAEAIRQTK
-1050 GQVLLDGD
+1050 GQILMDGD

-1069 GGATEE
+1069 GGVTEE
-1075 FQYCWEDTPKS
+1075 FQYCWEDTPKN
-1086 YLTAVRDL
+1086 YLSSVRDIIQ
-1094 VLGVKSKGTA
+1094 GVKSVGSA
-1104 GDEESTARN
+1104 SPAPLPSLQDEAA
-1113 KESKTLPDLTLEAE
+1113 AE
-1127 ADRWIRSNPPAFC
+1127 AWIRSNPPAFC

-1162 YRWKVTY
+1162 YRWKVTLT
-1169 SQEKLQQLFEEK
+1169 QEKLKQLLDEK

-1186 GDILDMKAVERGKSG
+1186 GDILDLQAEERGKSG
-1201 RISKLQIIGTEKTF
+1201 RISKLRIVGTEKTF
-1215 TIGKEL
+1215 VIGKEL

-1230 HLYSSAFVVDK
+1230 HLYSSAFVVDRCDIDEK
-1241 YDADV
+1241 
-1246 QGVPQ
+1246 GVPQ
-1251 RFEII
+1251 RFDII

-1276 QGYAYNDILLH
+1276 EGFDYDAILLH
-1287 YYQGAEIKQL
+1287 YYQGAEIKKV

>member
-10 PCEDLEVAQEALT
+10 PCEYIDDAQNALSV
-23 ELHDN
+23 LHEY
-28 KTVQHINLLVSSDFA
+28 KTVQHIHFLVSADFA
-43 ALHQVPDG
+43 AHHQVPEG
-51 CTFVVIDRL
+51 CTFVITDRL

-65 VTSIA
+65 IVSIA

-77 VIICTKTTPI
+77 VMICTRHTTI
-87 QWGLYALER
+87 GWGNNTLER
-96 FLRTA
+96 FLRVA
-101 DDTGAVMI
+101 DDTDAVMV
-109 YSDHYSMVKDESLS
+109 YADHYKMVE
-123 QDGTSA
+123 
-129 VGKLEKHPVIDY
+129 GKMEKHPVIDY
-141 QEGSLRDDF
+141 QSGSLRDDF
-150 DFGSLWLIKSQCLR
+150 DFGSLWCIKAQALA
-164 DYVAQTDRVD
+164 DYIAQPDREE
-174 YLYAGLY
+174 YQFAALY

-189 MGEIFHLN
+189 VGEIFHLN
-197 EYLYTENEL
+197 EFLYSEAEL

-225 VQVEMER
+225 VQIEMEK
-232 ACTQHLEKVNALID
+232 ACTQHLGKVGALID
-246 TSYYRQPDFNEQEF
+246 TTFYRQPDFGEQDF
-260 EYEASVVIPVFN
+260 EYEASVIIPVFN
-272 REKTIADAVKSA
+272 REKTVADAVKSA
-284 LSQKASFKY
+284 LGQKANFKF

-304 HTGEILDAIAREME
+304 RTGEILDELKAD
-318 EKNDKQ
+318 N
-324 AGRLIQIIPE
+324 LIQIVPE
-334 RRDLGIGG
+334 RTDLGIGG
-342 CWNVAINSDHCG
+342 CWNEAINSSFCG
-354 KFAIQLDSDD
+354 KFAVQLDSDD

-372 QKIID
+372 QKIVD
-377 AFHHQKAAMVIG
+377 AFYKQKAAMIIG

-409 EWTEDN
+409 EWTDEN

-472 CRRWGGNSDAALSI
+472 CRRWGGNSDAALSVEK
-486 DRVNANNLYKDR
+486 VNANNLYKDR
-498 LRTMELKARRQM
+498 LRTMELKARQHM

-531 EKWEDARHRFRDLKH
+531 EVWTDARHRFRDLKH
-546 VETHTLSDQLK
+546 VETRQFSDQLK
-557 LQFNPARIVST
+557 LQWNPARIVST

-581 CFLCDKNRPKEQM
+581 CFLCDKNRPKKQM
-594 SKQIDER
+594 SKQIDEK

-620 RKHQPQAIYKNYGE
+620 RKHQPQLIYKNYGE
-634 MHRFLSLHSELM
+634 MHRFISLHSDLM
-646 IFYNGPKCGASA
+646 VFYNGPKCGASA

-664 QAGTSG
+664 QAGTNG

-695 KIAAVRDFVVPAF
+695 KISVVRDFIVPAF
-708 VIISKSEESDETL
+708 VIISKSAESDEAL
-721 FHRLYKAMPV
+721 FRRLYKAMPQ

-740 NIIAWRK
+740 NIISWRK
-747 SDEYISV
+747 GEEFISV

-760 HRPDAYFAEGCSQV
+760 HRPEAYFVEGDAQFV
-774 MVSPGALDMSGLIIT
+774 VSPGALDMSGLIIT
-789 PREEDFH
+789 PREEDFR
-796 KLTEESATALLQEC
+796 KLTEEKALSLLQEC
-810 GISTEKMNSIV
+810 GVSEEKMNAIIA
-821 TKLKTSKEA
+821 KLKASKDAEDAAEA
-830 ETATETATLY
+830 SSTLY
-840 NKGKQPNVTVGI
+840 NKGKQPDVTVGI
-852 VSGQKI
+852 VSAQKI

-871 TVMGEQVVEFFE
+871 KVLGEQVVEFSE
-883 GGVLWNGNQYSKL
+883 GGVLWNGNQYSQL

-937 ADKICAINELPVEKY
+937 SDKIVAINELPVEKY

-982 AQMKKRREVAA
+982 AQMKKRREVAEN
-993 SGNNFFSFVKKDDML
+993 GNNFFSFTKKEDTL
-1008 IRWYDREDHTIF
+1008 IRWYDREDHTLF

-1039 PHVAEAIRQTL
+1039 PHVAEAIRQTK
-1050 GQVLLDGD
+1050 GQILMDGEE
-1058 DICDARFSKCC
+1058 ICDARFSKCC
-1069 GGATEE
+1069 GGITEE
-1075 FQYCWEDTPKS
+1075 FQYCWEDTPKT
-1086 YLTAVRDL
+1086 YLTAVRDIA
-1094 VLGVKSKGTA
+1094 LGV
-1104 GDEESTARN
+1104 EH
-1113 KESKTLPDLTLEAE
+1113 TLPNLTNEEEAE
-1127 ADRWIRSNPPAFC
+1127 KWIRFNPPAFC
-1140 NTTDKKILSQ
+1140 NTQDKKILSE
-1150 VLNDYDQETADF
+1150 VLNDYDQETVNF
-1162 YRWKVTY
+1162 YRWKETL
-1169 SQEKLQQLFEEK
+1169 SQEKLQQLIADK
-1181 LKMNF
+1181 LKMDL
-1186 GDILDMKAVERGKSG
+1186 GAILDMKAVERGKSG

-1221 EIRRALSDT
+1221 EIRRTLSDS
-1230 HLYSSAFVVDK
+1230 HLLSSAFVVDK
-1241 YDADV
+1241 YDKDE

-1251 RFEII
+1251 RFELI

-1276 QGYAYNDILLH
+1276 QGYHYDAILLH
-1287 YYQGAEIKQL
+1287 YYQGAEIKKL

>member
-10 PCEDLEVAQEALT
+10 PFEALEKGEET
-23 ELHDN
+23 LLELHEN

-43 ALHQVPDG
+43 SQHQVPEG
-51 CTFVVIDRL
+51 CTFVVIDRM

-65 VTSIA
+65 VMSIA

-77 VIICTKTTPI
+77 LLLCTRMTSVR
-87 QWGLYALER
+87 WGLYALER

-101 DDTGAVMI
+101 DDTGAVMV
-109 YSDHYSMVKDESLS
+109 YSDHYS
-123 QDGTSA
+123 
-129 VGKLEKHPVIDY
+129 LEEGALTKHPAIDY
-141 QEGSLRDDF
+141 QAGSLRDDF
-150 DFGSLWLIKSQCLR
+150 DFGSLWLIKSQALL

-174 YLYAGLY
+174 YQYAGLY

-189 MGEIFHLN
+189 KGEIFHLN
-197 EYLYTENEL
+197 EYLYTEAEL

-225 VQVEMER
+225 VQIEMER
-232 ACTQHLEKVNALID
+232 ACTTHLEKVGAIVD
-246 TSYYRQPDFNEQEF
+246 TNFYRQPDFDEQDF
-260 EYEASVVIPVFN
+260 ACEASVVIPVFN

-284 LSQKASFKY
+284 LSQKTNFPY

-304 HTGEILDAIAREME
+304 STGEILDSI
-318 EKNDKQ
+318 DD
-324 AGRLIQIIPE
+324 GRLIQIVPG
-334 RRDLGIGG
+334 RTDLGIGG
-342 CWNVAINSDHCG
+342 CWNVAVNSDHCG
-354 KFAIQLDSDD
+354 KFAVQLDSDD

-372 QKIID
+372 QKIVD
-377 AFHHQKAAMVIG
+377 AFHEQKAAMIIG

-472 CRRWGGNSDAALSI
+472 CRRWGGNSDAALSVE
-486 DRVNANNLYKDR
+486 RVNANNLYKDR
-498 LRTMELKARRQM
+498 LRTMELKARQQM

-531 EKWEDARHRFRDLKH
+531 EMWEDARHRFRDLKH
-546 VETHTLSDQLK
+546 VEVRQLSDQLK
-557 LQFNPARIVST
+557 VQFNPARIVST
-568 GAKIDKKTLGERP
+568 GAKIDKHTLGERP
-581 CFLCDKNRPKEQM
+581 CFLCERNRPKEQM
-594 SKQIDER
+594 TKQIDDH
-601 FHLLVNPF
+601 FQLLVNPF

-620 RKHQPQAIYKNYGE
+620 TKHQPQSIYRHYGE
-634 MHRFLSLHSELM
+634 MHRLLSLHSELM
-646 IFYNGPKCGASA
+646 VFYNGPKCGASA

-670 ILPLQTNWQRLSRNL
+670 VLPLQTNWQRLSRNL
-685 TDIISLNDEE
+685 TDVISLTDEE
-695 KIAAVRDFVVPAF
+695 KISVLRDFLVPAF
-708 VIISKSEESDETL
+708 VIISKSEDSDEEL
-721 FHRLYKAMPV
+721 FHRLYRSMPM
-731 RGDETEPMM
+731 RGDESEPMM

-747 SDEYISV
+747 GDEFISV

-760 HRPDAYFAEGCSQV
+760 HRPDAYFAEGEAQM
-774 MVSPGALDMSGLIIT
+774 MVSPGALDMAGLIIT
-789 PREEDFH
+789 PREEDFS
-796 KLTEESATALLQEC
+796 KINLDKATALLREC
-810 GISTEKMNSIV
+810 GISAEKTEAIV
-821 TKLKTSKEA
+821 SNLKASA
-830 ETATETATLY
+830 ATAHEHPLQLLAD
-840 NKGKQPNVTVGI
+840 KGKQPNVNVGI

-871 TVMGEQVVEFFE
+871 MVTGEQEVAFSE
-883 GGVLWNGNQYSKL
+883 GGILWNGNQYSSL

-922 KETQTFLGTLRFVVE
+922 KETQTFLGTLHFVVE
-937 ADKICAINELPVEKY
+937 SDKICAINELPVERY

-982 AQMKKRREVAA
+982 AQMKKRREVAE
-993 SGNNFFSFVKKDDML
+993 SGNNFFSFVKKDDRL

-1039 PHVAEAIRQTL
+1039 PHVAEAIRQTK
-1050 GQVLLDGD
+1050 GQILMDGD

-1069 GGATEE
+1069 GGVTEE
-1075 FQYCWEDTPKS
+1075 FQYCWEDTPKN
-1086 YLTAVRDL
+1086 YLSSVRDIIQ
-1094 VLGVKSKGTA
+1094 GVKSVGSA
-1104 GDEESTARN
+1104 APAPLPSLQDEA
-1113 KESKTLPDLTLEAE
+1113 A
-1127 ADRWIRSNPPAFC
+1127 ADAWIRSNPPAFC

-1162 YRWKVTY
+1162 YRWKVTLT
-1169 SQEKLQQLFEEK
+1169 QEKLKQLLDEK
-1181 LKMNF
+1181 QKMNF
-1186 GDILDMKAVERGKSG
+1186 GDILDLQAEERGKSG
-1201 RISKLQIIGTEKTF
+1201 RISKLRIVGTEKTF
-1215 TIGKEL
+1215 VIGKEL

-1230 HLYSSAFVVDK
+1230 HLYSSAFVVDRCDIDEK
-1241 YDADV
+1241 
-1246 QGVPQ
+1246 GVPQ
-1251 RFEII
+1251 RFDII

-1276 QGYAYNDILLH
+1276 EGFDYDAILLH
-1287 YYQGAEIKQL
+1287 YYQGAEIKKV

>member
-1 MREKIDLFL
+1 MRQKIDLFL
-10 PCEDLEVAQEALT
+10 PCEDLDVAQEALL

-28 KTVQHINLLVSSDFA
+28 KTVQHINLLVSADFA
-43 ALHQVPDG
+43 ASHQVPDG
-51 CTFVVIDRL
+51 CTFIVVDRL

-65 VTSIA
+65 VSSIA

-77 VIICTKTTPI
+77 VIICTKATPI
-87 QWGLYALER
+87 RWGLYALER

-101 DDTGAVMI
+101 DDTGAVMV
-109 YSDHYSMVKDESLS
+109 YSDHYSVQE
-123 QDGTSA
+123 
-129 VGKLEKHPVIDY
+129 GKLEKHPVIDY
-141 QEGSLRDDF
+141 QAGSLRDDF
-150 DFGSLWLIKSQCLR
+150 DFGSLWLVKAQNLL
-164 DYVAQTDRVD
+164 DYAAQQDRQE
-174 YLYAGLY
+174 YQFAGLY

-189 MGEIFHLN
+189 VGEIFHIN
-197 EYLYTENEL
+197 EFLYTEDEV

-225 VQVEMER
+225 VQIEMEK
-232 ACTQHLEKVNALID
+232 ACTHHLEKVGALVD
-246 TSYYRQPDFNEQEF
+246 TNYYRQPDFDEQEF
-260 EYEASVVIPVFN
+260 EYEASVIIPVFN

-284 LSQKASFKY
+284 LSQKTSFKF

-304 HTGEILDAIAREME
+304 RTGEILSEIAHEME
-318 EKNDKQ
+318 ERNDKQ
-324 AGRLIQIIPE
+324 AGRLVQIVPD
-334 RRDLGIGG
+334 RNDLGIGG
-342 CWNVAINSDHCG
+342 CWNMAINSDHCG
-354 KFAIQLDSDD
+354 KFAVQLDSDD

-372 QKIID
+372 QKIVD
-377 AFHHQKAAMVIG
+377 AFHKQKAAMMIG

-453 GLAFSRRYRIGR
+453 GLVFSRRYRIGR

-486 DRVNANNLYKDR
+486 DKVNANNLYKDR
-498 LRTMELKARRQM
+498 LRTMELKARQQM

-523 SRFFNRQL
+523 SRFFNRQM
-531 EKWEDARHRFRDLKH
+531 EKWADARHRFRDLKH
-546 VETHTLSDQLK
+546 VETHQLSDQLK
-557 LQFNPARIVST
+557 VQWNPARIVST
-568 GAKIDKKTLGERP
+568 GAKIDKKTLGDRP
-581 CFLCDKNRPKEQM
+581 CFLCDKNRPKEQI

-601 FHLLVNPF
+601 FLLLVNPF
-609 PILPVHFTIPA
+609 PILPIHFTIPA
-620 RKHQPQAIYKNYGE
+620 RKHQPQSIYKNYGE

-646 IFYNGPKCGASA
+646 VFYNGPKCGASA

-670 ILPLQTNWQRLSRNL
+670 ILPLQANWQRLSRNL
-685 TDIISLNDEE
+685 TDIISLNDDE
-695 KIAAVRDFVVPAF
+695 KIALIHDFVVPAF
-708 VIISKSEESDETL
+708 VIISKSEDSDEAL
-721 FHRLYKAMPV
+721 FQRLYKSMPV

-747 SDEYISV
+747 GDEYISV

-760 HRPDAYFAEGCSQV
+760 HRPEAYFAEGDALM

-789 PREEDFH
+789 PREEDFR
-796 KLTEESATALLQEC
+796 KLTEESATAILQEC
-810 GISTEKMNSIV
+810 GVSTDKMNSIV
-821 TKLKTSKEA
+821 TKLKASKEA
-830 ETATETATLY
+830 ELQVGTSALY
-840 NKGKQPNVTVGI
+840 SYDKEPEVKVGI

-871 TVMGEQVVEFFE
+871 TVIGEQEVEFSE
-883 GGVLWNGNQYSKL
+883 GGVLWNGNQYSSL

-937 ADKICAINELPVEKY
+937 SDKICAINELPVEKY

-982 AQMKKRREVAA
+982 AQMKKRRDVAE
-993 SGNNFFSFVKKDDML
+993 SGNNFFSFTKKEDML

-1039 PHVAEAIRQTL
+1039 PHVAEAIRQTK

-1058 DICDARFSKCC
+1058 EICDARFSKCC
-1069 GGATEE
+1069 GGVTEE
-1075 FQYCWEDTPKS
+1075 FQYCWEDTPKN
-1086 YLTAVRDL
+1086 YLTAVRDIA
-1094 VLGVKSKGTA
+1094 LGI
-1104 GDEESTARN
+1104 EST
-1113 KESKTLPDLTLEAE
+1113 LPNLTNEEEAE
-1127 ADRWIRSNPPAFC
+1127 KWIRFNPPAFC
-1140 NTTDKKILSQ
+1140 NTQDKRILSQ
-1150 VLNDYDQETADF
+1150 VLNDYDQETVDF
-1162 YRWKVTY
+1162 YRRKVTLT
-1169 SQEKLQQLFEEK
+1169 QEKLQQLIADR
-1181 LKMNF
+1181 LKMDL
-1186 GDILDMKAVERGKSG
+1186 GSILDMKSVERGTSG

-1221 EIRRALSDT
+1221 EIRRTLSDS
-1230 HLYSSAFVVDK
+1230 HLLSSAFIVDK
-1241 YDADV
+1241 YDIDE

-1251 RFEII
+1251 RFELI

-1276 QGYAYNDILLH
+1276 EGYLYDAILLH
-1287 YYQGAEIKQL
+1287 YYQGAEIKKL

>member
-10 PCEDLEVAQEALT
+10 PCEDLTVAQEALT

-43 ALHQVPDG
+43 AQHQVPDG

-65 VTSIA
+65 ITSIA

-87 QWGLYALER
+87 KWGLYALER

-123 QDGTSA
+123 QYGTSA

-164 DYVAQTDRVD
+164 DYAAQTDRVD

-189 MGEIFHLN
+189 VGEIFHLN

-225 VQVEMER
+225 VQIEMER
-232 ACTQHLEKVNALID
+232 ACTQHLEKVGALID
-246 TSYYRQPDFNEQEF
+246 TSYYRLPDFNEQDF

-284 LSQKASFKY
+284 LSQKANFKF

-304 HTGEILDAIAREME
+304 KTGEILSRIAHEME

-324 AGRLIQIIPE
+324 AGRLIQIVPE

-354 KFAIQLDSDD
+354 KFAVQLDSDD

-372 QKIID
+372 QKIVD
-377 AFHHQKAAMVIG
+377 AFYKQKAAMMIG

-531 EKWEDARHRFRDLKH
+531 EKWDDARHRFRDLKH
-546 VETHTLSDQLK
+546 VETKKLSEEVR

-594 SKQIDER
+594 SQQIDER

-646 IFYNGPKCGASA
+646 VFYNGPKCGASA

-670 ILPLQTNWQRLSRNL
+670 ILPLQANWQRLSRNL

-695 KIAAVRDFVVPAF
+695 KIAVVRDFIVPAF

-721 FHRLYKAMPV
+721 FHRLYKSMPM

-747 SDEYISV
+747 GDEYISV

-760 HRPDAYFAEGCSQV
+760 HRPEAYFAEGDAQV

-796 KLTEESATALLQEC
+796 KLTEESATTILQEC

-830 ETATETATLY
+830 ETGAETATLY
-840 NKGKQPNVTVGI
+840 NNGKQPNVTVGI

-871 TVMGEQVVEFFE
+871 TVMGEQVVEFSE

-1050 GQVLLDGD
+1050 GQVLLDGE

-1069 GGATEE
+1069 GGETEE

-1094 VLGVKSKGTA
+1094 VLGVKNEEQEDSSRFTLHSSLQDEATA
-1104 GDEESTARN
+1104 EQ
-1113 KESKTLPDLTLEAE
+1113 
-1127 ADRWIRSNPPAFC
+1127 WIRSNPPAFC

-1186 GDILDMKAVERGKSG
+1186 GAILDMKAVERGKSG

-1241 YDADV
+1241 YDKDE

>member
-10 PCEDLEVAQEALT
+10 PFEALEKGEET
-23 ELHDN
+23 LLELHEN

-43 ALHQVPDG
+43 SQHQVPEG
-51 CTFVVIDRL
+51 CTFVVIDRM

-65 VTSIA
+65 VMSIA

-77 VIICTKTTPI
+77 LLLCTRMTSVR
-87 QWGLYALER
+87 WGLYALER

-101 DDTGAVMI
+101 DDTGAVMV
-109 YSDHYSMVKDESLS
+109 YSDHYS
-123 QDGTSA
+123 
-129 VGKLEKHPVIDY
+129 LEEGALTKHPAIDY
-141 QEGSLRDDF
+141 QAGSLRDDF
-150 DFGSLWLIKSQCLR
+150 DFGSLWLIKSQALL

-174 YLYAGLY
+174 YQYAGLY

-189 MGEIFHLN
+189 KGEIFHLN
-197 EYLYTENEL
+197 EYLYTEAEL

-225 VQVEMER
+225 VQIEMER
-232 ACTQHLEKVNALID
+232 ACTAHLEKVGAIVD
-246 TSYYRQPDFNEQEF
+246 TNFYRQPDFDEQDF
-260 EYEASVVIPVFN
+260 ACEASVVIPVFN

-284 LSQKASFKY
+284 LSQKTNFPY

-304 HTGEILDAIAREME
+304 STGEILDSI
-318 EKNDKQ
+318 DD
-324 AGRLIQIIPE
+324 GRLIQIVPG
-334 RRDLGIGG
+334 RTDLGIGG
-342 CWNVAINSDHCG
+342 CWNVAVNSDHCG
-354 KFAIQLDSDD
+354 KFAVQLDSDD

-372 QKIID
+372 QKIVD
-377 AFHHQKAAMVIG
+377 AFHEQKAAMIIG

-472 CRRWGGNSDAALSI
+472 CRRWGGNSDAALSVE
-486 DRVNANNLYKDR
+486 RVNANNLYKDR
-498 LRTMELKARRQM
+498 LRTMELKARQQM

-531 EKWEDARHRFRDLKH
+531 EMWEDARHRFRDLKH
-546 VETHTLSDQLK
+546 VEVRQLSDQLK
-557 LQFNPARIVST
+557 VQFNPARIVST
-568 GAKIDKKTLGERP
+568 GAKIDKHTLGERP
-581 CFLCDKNRPKEQM
+581 CFLCERNRPKEQM
-594 SKQIDER
+594 TKQIDDH
-601 FHLLVNPF
+601 FQLLVNPF

-620 RKHQPQAIYKNYGE
+620 TKHQPQSIYRHYGE
-634 MHRFLSLHSELM
+634 MHRLLSLHSELM
-646 IFYNGPKCGASA
+646 VFYNGPKCGASA

-670 ILPLQTNWQRLSRNL
+670 VLPLQTNWQRLSHNL
-685 TDIISLNDEE
+685 TDVISLTDEE
-695 KIAAVRDFVVPAF
+695 KISVLRDFLVPAF
-708 VIISKSEESDETL
+708 VIISKSEDSDEEL
-721 FHRLYKAMPV
+721 FHRLYRSMPM
-731 RGDETEPMM
+731 RGDESEPMM

-747 SDEYISV
+747 GDEFISV

-760 HRPDAYFAEGCSQV
+760 HRPDAYFAEGEAQM
-774 MVSPGALDMSGLIIT
+774 MVSPGALDMAGLIIT
-789 PREEDFH
+789 PREEDFS
-796 KLTEESATALLQEC
+796 KINLDKATALLREC
-810 GISTEKMNSIV
+810 GISTEKMEAIV
-821 TKLKTSKEA
+821 SNLKASA
-830 ETATETATLY
+830 ATAHEHPLQLLAG
-840 NKGKQPNVTVGI
+840 KGKQPNVNVGI

-871 TVMGEQVVEFFE
+871 MVTGEQEVAFSE
-883 GGVLWNGNQYSKL
+883 GGILWNGNQYSSL
-896 TFHPQSADA
+896 TFHPQSSDA

-922 KETQTFLGTLRFVVE
+922 KETQTFLGTLHFVVE
-937 ADKICAINELPVEKY
+937 SDKICAINELPVERY

-982 AQMKKRREVAA
+982 AQMKKRREVAE
-993 SGNNFFSFVKKDDML
+993 SGNNFFSFVKKDDRL

-1039 PHVAEAIRQTL
+1039 PHVAEAIRQTK
-1050 GQVLLDGD
+1050 GQILMDGD

-1069 GGATEE
+1069 GGVTEE
-1075 FQYCWEDTPKS
+1075 FQYCWEDTPKN
-1086 YLTAVRDL
+1086 YLSSVRDIMQ
-1094 VLGVKSKGTA
+1094 GVKSAGTA
-1104 GDEESTARN
+1104 APAPLPSLQDEA
-1113 KESKTLPDLTLEAE
+1113 A
-1127 ADRWIRSNPPAFC
+1127 ADAWIRSNPPAFC

-1162 YRWKVTY
+1162 YRWKVTLT
-1169 SQEKLQQLFEEK
+1169 QEKLKQLLDEK

-1186 GDILDMKAVERGKSG
+1186 GDILDLQAEERGKSG
-1201 RISKLQIIGTEKTF
+1201 RISKLRIVGTEKTF
-1215 TIGKEL
+1215 VIGKEL

-1230 HLYSSAFVVDK
+1230 HLYSSAFVVDRCDIDEK
-1241 YDADV
+1241 
-1246 QGVPQ
+1246 GVPQ
-1251 RFEII
+1251 RFDII

-1276 QGYAYNDILLH
+1276 EGFDYDAILLH
-1287 YYQGAEIKQL
+1287 YYQGAEIKKV

>member
-10 PCEDLEVAQEALT
+10 PCEYIDDAQNALSV
-23 ELHDN
+23 LHEY
-28 KTVQHINLLVSSDFA
+28 KTVQHIHFLVSADFA
-43 ALHQVPDG
+43 AHHQVPEG
-51 CTFVVIDRL
+51 CTFVITDRL

-65 VTSIA
+65 IVSIA

-77 VIICTKTTPI
+77 MMICTRHTTI
-87 QWGLYALER
+87 GWGNNTLER
-96 FLRTA
+96 FLRVA
-101 DDTGAVMI
+101 DDTDAVMV
-109 YSDHYSMVKDESLS
+109 YADHYKMVE
-123 QDGTSA
+123 
-129 VGKLEKHPVIDY
+129 GKMEKHPVIDY
-141 QEGSLRDDF
+141 QSGSLRDDF
-150 DFGSLWLIKSQCLR
+150 DFGSLWCIKAQALA
-164 DYVAQTDRVD
+164 DYIAQPDREE
-174 YLYAGLY
+174 YQFAALY

-189 MGEIFHLN
+189 VGEIFHLN
-197 EYLYTENEL
+197 EFLYSEAEL

-225 VQVEMER
+225 VQIEMEK
-232 ACTQHLEKVNALID
+232 ACTQHLGKVGALID
-246 TSYYRQPDFNEQEF
+246 TTFYRQPDFGEQDF
-260 EYEASVVIPVFN
+260 EYEASVIIPVFN
-272 REKTIADAVKSA
+272 REKTVADAVKSA
-284 LSQKASFKY
+284 LGQKANFKF

-304 HTGEILDAIAREME
+304 RTGEILDELKAD
-318 EKNDKQ
+318 N
-324 AGRLIQIIPE
+324 LIQIVPE
-334 RRDLGIGG
+334 RTDLGIGG
-342 CWNVAINSDHCG
+342 CWNEAINSSFCG
-354 KFAIQLDSDD
+354 KFAVQLDSDD

-372 QKIID
+372 QKIVD
-377 AFHHQKAAMVIG
+377 AFYKQKAAMIIG

-409 EWTEDN
+409 EWTDEN

-472 CRRWGGNSDAALSI
+472 CRRWGGNSDAALSVEK
-486 DRVNANNLYKDR
+486 VNANNLYKDR
-498 LRTMELKARRQM
+498 LRTMELKARQHL

-531 EKWEDARHRFRDLKH
+531 EVWTDARHRFRDLKH
-546 VETHTLSDQLK
+546 VETRQFSDQLK
-557 LQFNPARIVST
+557 LQWNPARIVST

-594 SKQIDER
+594 SKQIDEK

-620 RKHQPQAIYKNYGE
+620 RKHQPQLIYKNYGE
-634 MHRFLSLHSELM
+634 MHRFISLHSDLM
-646 IFYNGPKCGASA
+646 VFYNGPKCGASA

-664 QAGTSG
+664 QAGTNG

-695 KIAAVRDFVVPAF
+695 KISVVRDFIVPAF
-708 VIISKSEESDETL
+708 VIISKSAESDEAL
-721 FHRLYKAMPV
+721 FRRLYKAMPQ

-740 NIIAWRK
+740 NIISWRK
-747 SDEYISV
+747 GEEFISV

-760 HRPDAYFAEGCSQV
+760 HRPEAYFAQGDAQFV
-774 MVSPGALDMSGLIIT
+774 VSPGALDMSGLIIT
-789 PREEDFH
+789 PREEDFR
-796 KLTEESATALLQEC
+796 KLTEEKALSLLQEC
-810 GISTEKMNSIV
+810 GVSEEKMNAIIA
-821 TKLKTSKEA
+821 KLKASKDAEDAAEA
-830 ETATETATLY
+830 SSTLY
-840 NKGKQPNVTVGI
+840 NKGKQPDVTVGI
-852 VSGQKI
+852 VSAQKI

-871 TVMGEQVVEFFE
+871 KVLGEQVVEFSE
-883 GGVLWNGNQYSKL
+883 GGVLWNGNQYSQL

-937 ADKICAINELPVEKY
+937 SDKIVAINELPVEKY

-982 AQMKKRREVAA
+982 AQMKKRREVAE
-993 SGNNFFSFVKKDDML
+993 SGNNFFSFTKKEDTL
-1008 IRWYDREDHTIF
+1008 IRWYDREDHTLF

-1039 PHVAEAIRQTL
+1039 PHVAEAIRQTK
-1050 GQVLLDGD
+1050 GQILMDGEE
-1058 DICDARFSKCC
+1058 ICDARFSKCC
-1069 GGATEE
+1069 GGITEE
-1075 FQYCWEDTPKS
+1075 FQYCWEDTPKT
-1086 YLTAVRDL
+1086 YLTAVRDIA
-1094 VLGVKSKGTA
+1094 LGV
-1104 GDEESTARN
+1104 EH
-1113 KESKTLPDLTLEAE
+1113 TLPNLTNEEEAE
-1127 ADRWIRSNPPAFC
+1127 KWIRFNPPAFC
-1140 NTTDKKILSQ
+1140 NTQDKKILSE
-1150 VLNDYDQETADF
+1150 VLNDYDQETVNF
-1162 YRWKVTY
+1162 YRWKETL
-1169 SQEKLQQLFEEK
+1169 SQEKLQQLIADK
-1181 LKMNF
+1181 LKMDL
-1186 GDILDMKAVERGKSG
+1186 GAILDMKAVERGKSG

-1221 EIRRALSDT
+1221 EIRRTLSDS
-1230 HLYSSAFVVDK
+1230 HLLSSAFVVDK
-1241 YDADV
+1241 YDKDE

-1251 RFEII
+1251 RFELI

-1276 QGYAYNDILLH
+1276 QGYHYDAILLH
-1287 YYQGAEIKQL
+1287 YYQGAEIKKL

>member
-10 PCEDLEVAQEALT
+10 PCEDLTVAQEALT

-43 ALHQVPDG
+43 AQHQVPDG

-65 VTSIA
+65 ITSIA

-87 QWGLYALER
+87 KWGLYALER

-164 DYVAQTDRVD
+164 DYAAQTDRVD

-189 MGEIFHLN
+189 VGEIFHLN

-232 ACTQHLEKVNALID
+232 ACTQHLEKVGALID
-246 TSYYRQPDFNEQEF
+246 TSYYRLPDFNEQDF

-284 LSQKASFKY
+284 LSQKANFKF

-304 HTGEILDAIAREME
+304 KTGEILSRIAHEME

-324 AGRLIQIIPE
+324 AGRLIQIVPE

-354 KFAIQLDSDD
+354 KFAVQLDSDD

-372 QKIID
+372 QKIVD
-377 AFHHQKAAMVIG
+377 AFYKQKAAMMIG

-531 EKWEDARHRFRDLKH
+531 EKWDDARHRFRDLKH
-546 VETHTLSDQLK
+546 VETKKLSEEVR

-594 SKQIDER
+594 SQQIDER

-646 IFYNGPKCGASA
+646 VFYNGPKCGASA

-670 ILPLQTNWQRLSRNL
+670 ILPLQANWQRLSRNL
-685 TDIISLNDEE
+685 TDVISLNDEE
-695 KIAAVRDFVVPAF
+695 KIAVVRDFIVPAF

-721 FHRLYKAMPV
+721 FHRLYKSMPM

-747 SDEYISV
+747 EDEYISV

-760 HRPDAYFAEGCSQV
+760 HRPEAYFAEGDAQV

-796 KLTEESATALLQEC
+796 KLTEESATTILQEC

-830 ETATETATLY
+830 ETGAETATLY
-840 NKGKQPNVTVGI
+840 NNGKQPNVTVGI

-871 TVMGEQVVEFFE
+871 TVMGEQVVEFSE

-1050 GQVLLDGD
+1050 GQVLLDGE

-1069 GGATEE
+1069 GGETEE

-1094 VLGVKSKGTA
+1094 VLGVKNEEQEDSSRFTLHSSLQDEATA
-1104 GDEESTARN
+1104 EQ
-1113 KESKTLPDLTLEAE
+1113 
-1127 ADRWIRSNPPAFC
+1127 WIRSNPPAFC

-1186 GDILDMKAVERGKSG
+1186 GAILDMKAVERGKSG

-1241 YDADV
+1241 YDKDE

>member
-10 PCEDLEVAQEALT
+10 PCEDLMVAQEALT

-43 ALHQVPDG
+43 AQHQVPDG

-65 VTSIA
+65 ITSIA

-87 QWGLYALER
+87 KWGLYALER

-123 QDGTSA
+123 QYGTSA

-164 DYVAQTDRVD
+164 DYAAQTDRVD

-189 MGEIFHLN
+189 VGEIFHLN

-225 VQVEMER
+225 VQIEMER
-232 ACTQHLEKVNALID
+232 ACTQHLEKVGALID
-246 TSYYRQPDFNEQEF
+246 TSYYRLPDFNEQDF

-284 LSQKASFKY
+284 LSQKANFKF

-304 HTGEILDAIAREME
+304 KTGEILSRIAHEME

-324 AGRLIQIIPE
+324 AGRLIQIVPE

-354 KFAIQLDSDD
+354 KFAVQLDSDD

-372 QKIID
+372 QKIVD
-377 AFHHQKAAMVIG
+377 AFYKQKAAMMIG

-531 EKWEDARHRFRDLKH
+531 EKWDDARHRFRDLKH
-546 VETHTLSDQLK
+546 VETKKLSEEVR

-594 SKQIDER
+594 SQQIDER

-646 IFYNGPKCGASA
+646 VFYNGPKCGASA

-670 ILPLQTNWQRLSRNL
+670 ILPLQANWQRLSRNL

-695 KIAAVRDFVVPAF
+695 KIAVVRDFIVPAF

-721 FHRLYKAMPV
+721 FHRLYKSMPM

-747 SDEYISV
+747 EDEYISV

-760 HRPDAYFAEGCSQV
+760 HRPEAYFAEGDAQV

-796 KLTEESATALLQEC
+796 KLTEESATTILQEC

-830 ETATETATLY
+830 ETETATLY
-840 NKGKQPNVTVGI
+840 NNGKQPNVTVGI

-871 TVMGEQVVEFFE
+871 TVMGEQVVEFSE

-1050 GQVLLDGD
+1050 GQVLLDGE

-1069 GGATEE
+1069 GGETEE

-1094 VLGVKSKGTA
+1094 VLGVKNEEYSSLQDEATA
-1104 GDEESTARN
+1104 E
-1113 KESKTLPDLTLEAE
+1113 
-1127 ADRWIRSNPPAFC
+1127 RWIRSNPPAFC

-1169 SQEKLQQLFEEK
+1169 SQEKIQQLFEEK

-1186 GDILDMKAVERGKSG
+1186 GAILDMKAVERGKSG

-1241 YDADV
+1241 YDKDE

>member
-10 PCEDLEVAQEALT
+10 PCEYIDDAQNALSV
-23 ELHDN
+23 LHEY
-28 KTVQHINLLVSSDFA
+28 KTVQHIHFLVSADFA
-43 ALHQVPDG
+43 AHHQVPEG
-51 CTFVVIDRL
+51 CTFVITDRL

-65 VTSIA
+65 IVSIV

-77 VIICTKTTPI
+77 VMICTRHTTI
-87 QWGLYALER
+87 GWGNNTLER
-96 FLRTA
+96 FLRVA
-101 DDTGAVMI
+101 DDTDAVMV
-109 YSDHYSMVKDESLS
+109 YADHYKMVE
-123 QDGTSA
+123 
-129 VGKLEKHPVIDY
+129 GKMEKHPVIDY
-141 QEGSLRDDF
+141 QSGSLRDDF
-150 DFGSLWLIKSQCLR
+150 DFGSLWCIKAQALA
-164 DYVAQTDRVD
+164 DYIAQPDREE
-174 YLYAGLY
+174 YQFAALY

-189 MGEIFHLN
+189 VGEIFHLN
-197 EYLYTENEL
+197 EFLYSEAEL

-225 VQVEMER
+225 VQIEMEK
-232 ACTQHLEKVNALID
+232 ACTQHLGKVGALID
-246 TSYYRQPDFNEQEF
+246 TTFYRQPDFGEQDF
-260 EYEASVVIPVFN
+260 EYEASVIIPVFN
-272 REKTIADAVKSA
+272 REKTVADAVKSA
-284 LSQKASFKY
+284 LGQKASFKF

-304 HTGEILDAIAREME
+304 RTGEILDEL
-318 EKNDKQ
+318 KVDN
-324 AGRLIQIIPE
+324 LIQIVPE
-334 RRDLGIGG
+334 RTDLGIGG
-342 CWNVAINSDHCG
+342 CWNEAINSSFCG
-354 KFAIQLDSDD
+354 KFAVQLDSDD

-372 QKIID
+372 QKIVD
-377 AFHHQKAAMVIG
+377 AFYKQKAAMIIG

-409 EWTEDN
+409 EWTDEN

-472 CRRWGGNSDAALSI
+472 CRRWGGNSDAALSVEK
-486 DRVNANNLYKDR
+486 VNANNLYKDR
-498 LRTMELKARRQM
+498 LRTMELKARQHM

-531 EKWEDARHRFRDLKH
+531 EVWTDARHRFRDLKH
-546 VETHTLSDQLK
+546 VETRQFSDQLK
-557 LQFNPARIVST
+557 LQWNPARIVST
-568 GAKIDKKTLGERP
+568 GAKIDKKTLGERL

-594 SKQIDER
+594 SKQIDEK

-620 RKHQPQAIYKNYGE
+620 RKHQPQLIYKNYGE
-634 MHRFLSLHSELM
+634 MHRFISLHSDLM
-646 IFYNGPKCGASA
+646 VFYNGPKCGASA

-664 QAGTSG
+664 QAGTNG

-695 KIAAVRDFVVPAF
+695 KISVVRDFIVPAF
-708 VIISKSEESDETL
+708 VIISKSAESDEAL
-721 FHRLYKAMPV
+721 FRRLYKAMPQ

-740 NIIAWRK
+740 NIISWRK
-747 SDEYISV
+747 GEEFISV

-760 HRPDAYFAEGCSQV
+760 HRPEAYFAEGDAQFV
-774 MVSPGALDMSGLIIT
+774 VSPGALDMSGLIIT
-789 PREEDFH
+789 PREEDFR
-796 KLTEESATALLQEC
+796 KLTEEKALSLLQEC
-810 GISTEKMNSIV
+810 GVSEEKMNAIIA
-821 TKLKTSKEA
+821 KLKASKDAENAAEA
-830 ETATETATLY
+830 SSTLY
-840 NKGKQPNVTVGI
+840 NKGKQPDVTVGI
-852 VSGQKI
+852 VSAQKI

-871 TVMGEQVVEFFE
+871 KVLGEQVVEFSE
-883 GGVLWNGNQYSKL
+883 GGVLWNGNQYSQL

-905 SFSLSDV
+905 SFSLSGV

-937 ADKICAINELPVEKY
+937 SDKIVAINELPVEKY

-982 AQMKKRREVAA
+982 AQMKKRREVAE
-993 SGNNFFSFVKKDDML
+993 SGNNFFSFTKKEDML
-1008 IRWYDREDHTIF
+1008 IRWYDREDHTLF

-1039 PHVAEAIRQTL
+1039 PHVAEAIRQTK
-1050 GQVLLDGD
+1050 GQILMDGEE
-1058 DICDARFSKCC
+1058 ICDARFSKCC
-1069 GGATEE
+1069 GGITEE
-1075 FQYCWEDTPKS
+1075 FQYCWEDTPKT
-1086 YLTAVRDL
+1086 YLTAVRDIA
-1094 VLGVKSKGTA
+1094 LGV
-1104 GDEESTARN
+1104 EH
-1113 KESKTLPDLTLEAE
+1113 TLPNLTNEEEAE
-1127 ADRWIRSNPPAFC
+1127 KWIRFNPPAFC
-1140 NTTDKKILSQ
+1140 NTQDKKILSE
-1150 VLNDYDQETADF
+1150 VLNDYDQETVNF
-1162 YRWKVTY
+1162 YRWKETL
-1169 SQEKLQQLFEEK
+1169 SQEKLQQLIADK
-1181 LKMNF
+1181 LKMDL
-1186 GDILDMKAVERGKSG
+1186 GAILDMKAVERGKSG

-1221 EIRRALSDT
+1221 EIRRTLSDS
-1230 HLYSSAFVVDK
+1230 HLLSSAFVVDK
-1241 YDADV
+1241 YDKDE

-1251 RFEII
+1251 RFELI

-1276 QGYAYNDILLH
+1276 QGYHYDAILLH
-1287 YYQGAEIKQL
+1287 YYQGAEIKKL